1 MGKEQEVESLSIKL
15 NIDTVAVIQ
24 GLTAVNNLFTKIS
37 DNAYTT
43 TVQVNRMLAALG
55 QLSGVHADTNGV
67 DLNGTPYRRATAE
80 PTPPNDAGTTPP
92 PPPPPQPT
100 PRPTVAPA
108 PAPILPRTAPRTNAH
123 RLDYTTRKWVNRI
136 KRLVMPLITV
146 FGARALWKGFNEGVK
161 MIDTYRKQIGMNTAE
176 LDKWAK
182 ANQYAGGSQKAF
194 LDTMA
199 KFVKETGK
207 SGDEF
212 IEMMLHLNEMSKKE
226 QEAFLKTKGYSEEA
240 VAIFKKSD
248 ADIVDILSVT
258 KDMAFTDNDIKTVKG
273 FNEQWQRFKVISQG
287 IGNILIRYIQPA
299 LTAIL
304 RLLNDVGDWAVKHQ
318 GTLKTIATLMAMAF
332 GGAFIRQLKA
342 GTGAGGMF
350 VKVLKALTSGVFGFG
365 KALNG
370 VFAAVFGAIFV
381 KRLKFSAISGGAL
394 VTVFKNLAKGVWAF
408 SKALLKSPITKVVGA
423 LGFLYLIL
431 EDIVGFVQGKNSFIG
446 NMLEKWFGKD
456 VAEEVKASLTEVVD
470 AISDLWTFIKFI
482 FGSMTGKLNGWGIS
496 WKNIGK
502 LIATVVRWIIFIFS
516 LGVATILKILSVL
529 GKAIGKSI
537 GYLVV
542 NIPKWWE
549 TIVNA
554 VKGWWEDL
562 KQGASDIWNGI
573 KDVIS
578 GVIDEIVKI
587 FENMWKSA
595 CEYIDKTIDKL
606 KELNPF
612 QDKMEAFG
620 AWFYDFKN
628 GNPSDKVTG
637 TTRLPISRGVNINS
651 EQKNNITINTNES
664 AKAVKKTVERYSKDL
679 IPSYVPMMN

>member
-240 VAIFKKSD
+240 VALFLKNDNEIIRILKQTKEIAFSD
-248 ADIVDILSVT
+248 DDV
-258 KDMAFTDNDIKTVKG
+258 KTVKA
-273 FNEQWQRFKVISQG
+273 FNEQWERFKVLSQG
-287 IGNILIRYIQPA
+287 IGNIFIRGIQPVF
-299 LTAIL
+299 TAVLKLVNSICDL
-304 RLLNDVGDWAVKHQ
+304 IVRHKTTFKVLLS
-318 GTLKTIATLMAMAF
+318 LLMVAF
-332 GGAFIRQLKA
+332 GGALIRQMRMGA
-342 GTGAGGMF
+342 SAGGLL
-350 VKVLKALTSGVFGFG
+350 VRVLQALTRGVFS
-365 KALNG
+365 
-370 VFAAVFGAIFV
+370 
-381 KRLKFSAISGGAL
+381 FSR
-394 VTVFKNLAKGVWAF
+394 
-408 SKALLKSPITKVVGA
+408 ALLASPLTWWLLA
-423 LGFLYLIL
+423 LGALYLIL
-431 EDIVGFVQGKNSFIG
+431 EDIYYFATDGESVIGDLLNEWLGKENTEAIKKDLAEIVDGIIEFGGVIKEVAKDIFPYFVKLS
-446 NMLEKWFGKD
+446 
-456 VAEEVKASLTEVVD
+456 
-470 AISDLWTFIKFI
+470 KFI
-482 FGSMTGKLNGWGIS
+482 VKLQVTYLKAIFLIISAIIYGIAKIGQ
-496 WKNIGK
+496 WIGK
-502 LIATVVRWIIFIFS
+502 
-516 LGVATILKILSVL
+516 G
-529 GKAIGKSI
+529 IGF
-537 GYLVV
+537 LVV
-542 NIPKWWE
+542 NVPKWLDKVGKFVSDTWE
-549 TIVNA
+549 GI
-554 VKGWWEDL
+554 
-562 KQGASDIWNGI
+562 KQGTVEVWNSI
-573 KDVIS
+573 CEIIS
-578 GVIDEIVKI
+578 GVIDNIIGFFK
-587 FENMWKSA
+587 NMWDKA

-612 QDKMEAFG
+612 QKWAEEKG
-620 AWFYDFKN
+620 GKLYDAIW
-628 GNPSDKVTG
+628 GNPADRVTG
-637 TTRLPISRGVNINS
+637 TTRLPISRGTNINS
-651 EQKNNITINTNES
+651 EQTNNITINTNES
-664 AKAVKKTVERYSKDL
+664 AKAVKNTIERYSKDL
-679 IPSYVPMMN
+679 IPSYVPQMN

>member
-161 MIDTYRKQIGMNTAE
+161 MIDTYRKQIGMSTSE

-240 VAIFKKSD
+240 VALFLKNDNEIIRILKQTKEIAFSD
-248 ADIVDILSVT
+248 DDV
-258 KDMAFTDNDIKTVKG
+258 KTVKA
-273 FNEQWQRFKVISQG
+273 FNEQWERFKVLSQG
-287 IGNILIRYIQPA
+287 IGNIFIRGIQPVF
-299 LTAIL
+299 TAVLKLVNGICDL
-304 RLLNDVGDWAVKHQ
+304 IVRHKTTFKVLLS
-318 GTLKTIATLMAMAF
+318 LLMVAF
-332 GGAFIRQLKA
+332 GGALIRQMRMGA
-342 GTGAGGMF
+342 SAGGLL
-350 VKVLKALTSGVFGFG
+350 VRVLQALTRGVFS
-365 KALNG
+365 
-370 VFAAVFGAIFV
+370 
-381 KRLKFSAISGGAL
+381 FSR
-394 VTVFKNLAKGVWAF
+394 
-408 SKALLKSPITKVVGA
+408 ALLASPLTWWLLA
-423 LGFLYLIL
+423 LGALYLIL
-431 EDIVGFVQGKNSFIG
+431 EDIYYFATGGESVIG
-446 NMLEKWFGKD
+446 DLLNEWFGKENTEEIKKD
-456 VAEEVKASLTEVVD
+456 LAEIVEGIIEFGGIVKKVAKD
-470 AISDLWTFIKFI
+470 IFPYFIKLSKFMVKLQTTYLKAIFFI
-482 FGSMTGKLNGWGIS
+482 ISAIIYGIAKIGQ
-496 WKNIGK
+496 WIGK
-502 LIATVVRWIIFIFS
+502 
-516 LGVATILKILSVL
+516 G
-529 GKAIGKSI
+529 I

-542 NIPKWWE
+542 NVPKWLDKVGQFVSDTWE
-549 TIVNA
+549 GI
-554 VKGWWEDL
+554 
-562 KQGASDIWNGI
+562 KQGTKEAWNSVCDI
-573 KDVIS
+573 IS
-578 GVIDEIVKI
+578 GVIDTIIGFFK
-587 FENMWKSA
+587 NMWNKA
-595 CEYIDKTIDKL
+595 CEYIDKTVDKL

-612 QDKMEAFG
+612 QKWAEEKG
-620 AWFYDFKN
+620 GQLYDAIW
-628 GNPSDKVTG
+628 GNPSDRVTG
-637 TTRLPISRGVNINS
+637 TTRLPTSRGTNINS
-651 EQKNNITINTNES
+651 EQTNNITINTNES
-664 AKAVKKTVERYSKDL
+664 AKAVKNTIERYSKDL
-679 IPSYVPMMN
+679 IPSYVPQMI

>member
-67 DLNGTPYRRATAE
+67 DLNGTPYRRTAE
-80 PTPPNDAGTTPP
+80 STPPNEAGTTPP

-240 VAIFKKSD
+240 VALFLKNDNEIISILKQTKEIAFSD
-248 ADIVDILSVT
+248 DDV
-258 KDMAFTDNDIKTVKG
+258 KTVKA
-273 FNEQWQRFKVISQG
+273 FNEQWERFKVLSQG
-287 IGNILIRYIQPA
+287 IGNIFIRGIQPVF
-299 LTAIL
+299 TAVLKLVNGICDL
-304 RLLNDVGDWAVKHQ
+304 IVRHKTTFKVLLS
-318 GTLKTIATLMAMAF
+318 LLMVAF
-332 GGAFIRQLKA
+332 GGALIRQMRMGA
-342 GTGAGGMF
+342 SAGGLL
-350 VKVLKALTSGVFGFG
+350 VRVLQALTRGVFS
-365 KALNG
+365 
-370 VFAAVFGAIFV
+370 
-381 KRLKFSAISGGAL
+381 FSR
-394 VTVFKNLAKGVWAF
+394 
-408 SKALLKSPITKVVGA
+408 ALLASPLTWWLLA
-423 LGFLYLIL
+423 LGALYLIL
-431 EDIVGFVQGKNSFIG
+431 EDIYYFATGGESVIG
-446 NMLEKWFGKD
+446 DLLNEWFGKENTEEIKKD
-456 VAEEVKASLTEVVD
+456 LAEIVEGIIEFGGIVKKVAKD
-470 AISDLWTFIKFI
+470 IFPYFIKLSKFMVKLQTTYLKAIFFI
-482 FGSMTGKLNGWGIS
+482 ISAIIYGIAKLGQW
-496 WKNIGK
+496 IGK
-502 LIATVVRWIIFIFS
+502 
-516 LGVATILKILSVL
+516 G
-529 GKAIGKSI
+529 I

-542 NIPKWWE
+542 NVPKWLDKVGQFVSDTWE
-549 TIVNA
+549 GI
-554 VKGWWEDL
+554 
-562 KQGASDIWNGI
+562 KQGTKEVWNSI
-573 KDVIS
+573 CEIIS
-578 GVIDEIVKI
+578 GAIDGIIGFFK
-587 FENMWKSA
+587 NMWNKA

-620 AWFYDFKN
+620 ARVFDRFN
-628 GNPSDKVTG
+628 GNPSDKLIG
-637 TTRLPISRGVNINS
+637 TTRLPTSRGTNIKS
-651 EQKNNITINTNES
+651 KQTNNITINTNES

-679 IPSYVPMMN
+679 IPSYVPQMI

>member
-67 DLNGTPYRRATAE
+67 DLNGTPYRRTAE
-80 PTPPNDAGTTPP
+80 STPPNDAGTTPP

-146 FGARALWKGFNEGVK
+146 FGARALWKGFNEGVR

-240 VAIFKKSD
+240 VALFLKNDNEIISILKQTKEIAFSD
-248 ADIVDILSVT
+248 DDV
-258 KDMAFTDNDIKTVKG
+258 KTVKA
-273 FNEQWQRFKVISQG
+273 FNEQWERFKVLSQG
-287 IGNILIRYIQPA
+287 IGNIFIRGIQPVF
-299 LTAIL
+299 TAVLKLVNGICDL
-304 RLLNDVGDWAVKHQ
+304 IVRHKTTFKVLLS
-318 GTLKTIATLMAMAF
+318 LLMVAF
-332 GGAFIRQLKA
+332 GGALIRQMRMGA
-342 GTGAGGMF
+342 SAGGLL
-350 VKVLKALTSGVFGFG
+350 VRVLQALTRGVFS
-365 KALNG
+365 
-370 VFAAVFGAIFV
+370 
-381 KRLKFSAISGGAL
+381 FSR
-394 VTVFKNLAKGVWAF
+394 
-408 SKALLKSPITKVVGA
+408 ALLASPLTWWLLA
-423 LGFLYLIL
+423 LGALYLIL
-431 EDIVGFVQGKNSFIG
+431 EDIYYFATGGESVIG
-446 NMLEKWFGKD
+446 DLLNEWFGKENTEEIKKD
-456 VAEEVKASLTEVVD
+456 LAEIVEGIIEFGGIVKEVAKDIFPYFVKLSKFMVKLQTTYLK
-470 AISDLWTFIKFI
+470 AIFFII
-482 FGSMTGKLNGWGIS
+482 SAIIYGIAKIGQ
-496 WKNIGK
+496 WIGK
-502 LIATVVRWIIFIFS
+502 
-516 LGVATILKILSVL
+516 G
-529 GKAIGKSI
+529 I

-542 NIPKWWE
+542 NVPKWLDKVGQFVSDTWE
-549 TIVNA
+549 
-554 VKGWWEDL
+554 
-562 KQGASDIWNGI
+562 GI
-573 KDVIS
+573 KKGTEEAWNSVCDIIS
-578 GVIDEIVKI
+578 GVIDNIIGFFK
-587 FENMWKSA
+587 NMWDKA
-595 CEYIDKTIDKL
+595 CEYIDKTVDKL

-612 QDKMEAFG
+612 RDKSEAFG
-620 AWFYDFKN
+620 AWWYDFKN
-628 GNPSDKVTG
+628 GNPADKVIG
-637 TTRLPISRGVNINS
+637 TTRLPTSRSTNIKS
-651 EQKNNITINTNES
+651 KQTNNITINTNES
-664 AKAVKKTVERYSKDL
+664 AKAVKSSVERYSKDL
-679 IPSYVPMMN
+679 IPSYVPQMI

>member
-92 PPPPPQPT
+92 PPPPPPQPT
-100 PRPTVAPA
+100 PRPTVA

-146 FGARALWKGFNEGVK
+146 FGARALWKGFNEGVR

-240 VAIFKKSD
+240 VALFLKNDNEIISILKQTKEIAFSD
-248 ADIVDILSVT
+248 DDV
-258 KDMAFTDNDIKTVKG
+258 KTVKA
-273 FNEQWQRFKVISQG
+273 FNEQWERFKVLSQG
-287 IGNILIRYIQPA
+287 IGNIFIRGIQPVF
-299 LTAIL
+299 TAVLKLVNGICDL
-304 RLLNDVGDWAVKHQ
+304 IVRHKTTFKVLLS
-318 GTLKTIATLMAMAF
+318 LLMVAF
-332 GGAFIRQLKA
+332 GGALIRQMRMGA
-342 GTGAGGMF
+342 SAGGLL
-350 VKVLKALTSGVFGFG
+350 VRVLQALTRGVFS
-365 KALNG
+365 
-370 VFAAVFGAIFV
+370 
-381 KRLKFSAISGGAL
+381 FSR
-394 VTVFKNLAKGVWAF
+394 
-408 SKALLKSPITKVVGA
+408 ALLASPLTWWLLA
-423 LGFLYLIL
+423 LGALYLIL
-431 EDIVGFVQGKNSFIG
+431 EDIYYFATGGESVIG
-446 NMLEKWFGKD
+446 DLLNEWFGKENTEEIKKD
-456 VAEEVKASLTEVVD
+456 LAEIVEGIIEFGGIVKKVAKD
-470 AISDLWTFIKFI
+470 IFPYFIKLSKFMVKLQTTYLKAIFFI
-482 FGSMTGKLNGWGIS
+482 ISAIIYGIAKIGQ
-496 WKNIGK
+496 WIGK
-502 LIATVVRWIIFIFS
+502 
-516 LGVATILKILSVL
+516 G
-529 GKAIGKSI
+529 I

-542 NIPKWWE
+542 NVPKWLDKVGQFVSDTWE
-549 TIVNA
+549 
-554 VKGWWEDL
+554 
-562 KQGASDIWNGI
+562 GI
-573 KDVIS
+573 KKGTEEAWNSVCDIIS
-578 GVIDEIVKI
+578 GVIDNIIGFFK
-587 FENMWKSA
+587 NMWDKA
-595 CEYIDKTIDKL
+595 CEYIDKTVDKL

-612 QDKMEAFG
+612 QDKSEAFG
-620 AWFYDFKN
+620 SWVFDRFN
-628 GNPSDKVTG
+628 GNPADKVIG
-637 TTRLPISRGVNINS
+637 TTRLPTSRSTNIKS
-651 EQKNNITINTNES
+651 KQTNNITINTNES
-664 AKAVKKTVERYSKDL
+664 AKAVKSSVERYSKDL
-679 IPSYVPMMN
+679 IPSYVPQMI

>member
-80 PTPPNDAGTTPP
+80 PTPPNDADTTP

-161 MIDTYRKQIGMNTAE
+161 MIDTYRKQIGMSTAE

-240 VAIFKKSD
+240 VALFLKND
-248 ADIVDILSVT
+248 ADIIRILKQT
-258 KDMAFTDNDIKTVKG
+258 KEIAFSDDDVKTVKA
-273 FNEQWQRFKVISQG
+273 FNEQWERFKVLSQG
-287 IGNILIRYIQPA
+287 IGNIFIRAIQPVFTSV
-299 LTAIL
+299 LKLVNGICDLIVRHKTTFKV
-304 RLLNDVGDWAVKHQ
+304 LLS
-318 GTLKTIATLMAMAF
+318 LLMVAF
-332 GGAFIRQLKA
+332 GGALIRQMRMGA
-342 GTGAGGMF
+342 NAGGLL
-350 VKVLKALTSGVFGFG
+350 VRVLQALTRGVFS
-365 KALNG
+365 
-370 VFAAVFGAIFV
+370 
-381 KRLKFSAISGGAL
+381 FSR
-394 VTVFKNLAKGVWAF
+394 
-408 SKALLKSPITKVVGA
+408 ALLASPLTWWLLA
-423 LGFLYLIL
+423 LGALYLIL
-431 EDIVGFVQGKNSFIG
+431 EDIYYFATDGESVIG
-446 NMLEKWFGKD
+446 DLLNEWFGKENTEEIKKD
-456 VAEEVKASLTEVVD
+456 LAEIVEGIIEFGGIVKEVAKDIFPYFVKLSKFMVKLQTTYLK
-470 AISDLWTFIKFI
+470 AIFLIISAII
-482 FGSMTGKLNGWGIS
+482 YGIAKIGR
-496 WKNIGK
+496 WIGK
-502 LIATVVRWIIFIFS
+502 
-516 LGVATILKILSVL
+516 G
-529 GKAIGKSI
+529 I

-542 NIPKWWE
+542 NVPKWLDKVGKFVSDTWE
-549 TIVNA
+549 GIKKCTEEV
-554 VKGWWEDL
+554 
-562 KQGASDIWNGI
+562 WNGI
-573 KDVIS
+573 KNFIGS
-578 GVIDEIVKI
+578 TIDGIIGFFK
-587 FENMWKSA
+587 NMWKTA
-595 CEYIDKTIDKL
+595 CDYVNKTIDKL
-606 KELNPF
+606 QELNPF
-612 QDKMEAFG
+612 QEKSEAFG
-620 AWFYDFKN
+620 AWWHDFKN
-628 GNPSDKVTG
+628 GNPADKLIG
-637 TTRLPISRGVNINS
+637 TTRLPTGRGTNIHS
-651 EQKNNITINTNES
+651 EQKINLTINTNES
-664 AKAVKKTVERYSKDL
+664 AKAVKNTIERYSKDL
-679 IPSYVPMMN
+679 IPSYVPQMN

>member
-240 VAIFKKSD
+240 VALFLKNDNEIIRILKQTKEIAFSD
-248 ADIVDILSVT
+248 DDV
-258 KDMAFTDNDIKTVKG
+258 KTVKA
-273 FNEQWQRFKVISQG
+273 FNEQWERFKVLSQG
-287 IGNILIRYIQPA
+287 IGNIFIRGIQPVF
-299 LTAIL
+299 TAVLKLVNGICDL
-304 RLLNDVGDWAVKHQ
+304 IVRHKTTFKVLLS
-318 GTLKTIATLMAMAF
+318 LLMVAF
-332 GGAFIRQLKA
+332 GGALIRQMRMGA
-342 GTGAGGMF
+342 SAGGLL
-350 VKVLKALTSGVFGFG
+350 VRVLQALTRGVFS
-365 KALNG
+365 
-370 VFAAVFGAIFV
+370 
-381 KRLKFSAISGGAL
+381 FSR
-394 VTVFKNLAKGVWAF
+394 
-408 SKALLKSPITKVVGA
+408 ALLASPLTWWLLA
-423 LGFLYLIL
+423 LGALYLIL
-431 EDIVGFVQGKNSFIG
+431 EDIYYFATDGESVIG
-446 NMLEKWFGKD
+446 DLLNEWFGKENTEEIKKD
-456 VAEEVKASLTEVVD
+456 LAEIVDGIIEFGGIVKEVAKDIFPYFVKLS
-470 AISDLWTFIKFI
+470 KFI
-482 FGSMTGKLNGWGIS
+482 LKLQTTYLKAIFFIISAIIYGIAKIGQ
-496 WKNIGK
+496 WIGK
-502 LIATVVRWIIFIFS
+502 
-516 LGVATILKILSVL
+516 G
-529 GKAIGKSI
+529 I

-542 NIPKWWE
+542 NVPKWLDKVGQFVSDTWE
-549 TIVNA
+549 GI
-554 VKGWWEDL
+554 
-562 KQGASDIWNGI
+562 KQGTVEVWNSI
-573 KDVIS
+573 CEIIS
-578 GVIDEIVKI
+578 GVIDTIIGFFK
-587 FENMWKSA
+587 NMWDKA

-612 QDKMEAFG
+612 QEKSEAFG
-620 AWFYDFKN
+620 AWVFDRFN
-628 GNPSDKVTG
+628 GNPADKVTG
-637 TTRLPISRGVNINS
+637 TTRLPISRGTNINS
-651 EQKNNITINTNES
+651 EQTNNITINTNES
-664 AKAVKKTVERYSKDL
+664 AKAVKSSVERYSKDL
-679 IPSYVPMMN
+679 IPSYVPQMN

>member
-24 GLTAVNNLFTKIS
+24 GLTTVNNLFTKIS

-80 PTPPNDAGTTPP
+80 PTPPNDAGTPPP

-161 MIDTYRKQIGMNTAE
+161 MIDTYRKQIGMSTAE

-240 VAIFKKSD
+240 VALFMKNDNEIIRILKQTKEIAFSD
-248 ADIVDILSVT
+248 DDV
-258 KDMAFTDNDIKTVKG
+258 KTVKA
-273 FNEQWQRFKVISQG
+273 FNEQWERFKVLSQG
-287 IGNILIRYIQPA
+287 IGNIFIRGIQPVF
-299 LTAIL
+299 TAVLKLVNGICDL
-304 RLLNDVGDWAVKHQ
+304 IVRHKTTFKVLLS
-318 GTLKTIATLMAMAF
+318 LLMVAF
-332 GGAFIRQLKA
+332 GGALIRQMRMGA
-342 GTGAGGMF
+342 SAGGLL
-350 VKVLKALTSGVFGFG
+350 VRVLQALTRGVFS
-365 KALNG
+365 
-370 VFAAVFGAIFV
+370 
-381 KRLKFSAISGGAL
+381 FSR
-394 VTVFKNLAKGVWAF
+394 
-408 SKALLKSPITKVVGA
+408 ALLASPLTWWLLA
-423 LGFLYLIL
+423 LGALYLIL
-431 EDIVGFVQGKNSFIG
+431 EDIYYFATGGESVIG
-446 NMLEKWFGKD
+446 DLLNEWFGKENTEAIKKD
-456 VAEEVKASLTEVVD
+456 LAEIVEGIIEFGGIVKEVAKDIFPYFVKLS
-470 AISDLWTFIKFI
+470 KFI
-482 FGSMTGKLNGWGIS
+482 VKLQVTYLKAIFLIISAIIYGIAKIGQ
-496 WKNIGK
+496 WIGK
-502 LIATVVRWIIFIFS
+502 
-516 LGVATILKILSVL
+516 G
-529 GKAIGKSI
+529 I

-542 NIPKWWE
+542 NVPKWLDKVGKFVSDTWE
-549 TIVNA
+549 GIK
-554 VKGWWEDL
+554 KGTEEV
-562 KQGASDIWNGI
+562 WNGI
-573 KDVIS
+573 KNFIGS
-578 GVIDEIVKI
+578 TIDGIIGFFK
-587 FENMWKSA
+587 NMWKTA
-595 CEYIDKTIDKL
+595 CDYVNKTIDKL
-606 KELNPF
+606 QELNPF
-612 QDKMEAFG
+612 QEKSEAFG
-620 AWFYDFKN
+620 AWWHDFKN
-628 GNPSDKVTG
+628 GNPADKLIG
-637 TTRLPISRGVNINS
+637 TTRLPTSRGTNINS
-651 EQKNNITINTNES
+651 KQTNNITINTNES
-664 AKAVKKTVERYSKDL
+664 GKAVKKTVERYSKDL
-679 IPSYVPMMN
+679 IPSYVPQMN

>member
-92 PPPPPQPT
+92 PPPPPPQPT
-100 PRPTVAPA
+100 PRPTVA

-146 FGARALWKGFNEGVK
+146 FGARALWKGFNEGVR

-240 VAIFKKSD
+240 VALFLKNDNEIIRILKQTKEIAFSD
-248 ADIVDILSVT
+248 DDV
-258 KDMAFTDNDIKTVKG
+258 KTVKA
-273 FNEQWQRFKVISQG
+273 FNEQWERFKVLSQG
-287 IGNILIRYIQPA
+287 IGNIFIRGIQPVF
-299 LTAIL
+299 TAVLKLVNGICDL
-304 RLLNDVGDWAVKHQ
+304 IVRHKTTFKVLLS
-318 GTLKTIATLMAMAF
+318 LLMVAF
-332 GGAFIRQLKA
+332 GGTLIRQIRMGA
-342 GTGAGGMF
+342 SAGGLL
-350 VKVLKALTSGVFGFG
+350 VRVLQALTRGVFS
-365 KALNG
+365 
-370 VFAAVFGAIFV
+370 
-381 KRLKFSAISGGAL
+381 FSR
-394 VTVFKNLAKGVWAF
+394 
-408 SKALLKSPITKVVGA
+408 ALLASPLTWWLLA
-423 LGFLYLIL
+423 LGALYLIL
-431 EDIVGFVQGKNSFIG
+431 EDIYYFATGGESVIG
-446 NMLEKWFGKD
+446 DLLNEWFGKENTEEIKKD
-456 VAEEVKASLTEVVD
+456 LAEIVDGIIEFGGIVKKVAKD
-470 AISDLWTFIKFI
+470 IFPYFIKLSKFI
-482 FGSMTGKLNGWGIS
+482 VKLQTTYLKAIFFIISAIIYGIAKIGQ
-496 WKNIGK
+496 WIGK
-502 LIATVVRWIIFIFS
+502 
-516 LGVATILKILSVL
+516 G
-529 GKAIGKSI
+529 I

-542 NIPKWWE
+542 NVPKWLDKVGQFVSDTWE
-549 TIVNA
+549 GI
-554 VKGWWEDL
+554 
-562 KQGASDIWNGI
+562 KQGTEEVWNSVSEI
-573 KDVIS
+573 IS
-578 GVIDEIVKI
+578 GVIDGIIGFFK
-587 FENMWKSA
+587 NMWDKA
-595 CEYIDKTIDKL
+595 CEYIDKTVDKL

-612 QDKMEAFG
+612 QDKMEEFG
-620 AWFYDFKN
+620 SWYFDWRN
-628 GNPSDKVTG
+628 GNPADKLTG
-637 TTRLPISRGVNINS
+637 TTRLPISRGTNINS
-651 EQKNNITINTNES
+651 EQTNNITINTNES
-664 AKAVKKTVERYSKDL
+664 AKAVKNTVERYSKDL
-679 IPSYVPMMN
+679 IPSYVPQMN

>member
-240 VAIFKKSD
+240 VALFLKNDNEIISILKQTKEIAFSD
-248 ADIVDILSVT
+248 DDV
-258 KDMAFTDNDIKTVKG
+258 KTVKA
-273 FNEQWQRFKVISQG
+273 FNEQWERFKVLSQG
-287 IGNILIRYIQPA
+287 IGNIFIRGIQPVF
-299 LTAIL
+299 TAVLKLVNGICDL
-304 RLLNDVGDWAVKHQ
+304 IVRHKTTFKVLLS
-318 GTLKTIATLMAMAF
+318 LLMVAF
-332 GGAFIRQLKA
+332 GGALIRQMRMGA
-342 GTGAGGMF
+342 SAGGLL
-350 VKVLKALTSGVFGFG
+350 VRVLQALTRGVFS
-365 KALNG
+365 
-370 VFAAVFGAIFV
+370 
-381 KRLKFSAISGGAL
+381 FSR
-394 VTVFKNLAKGVWAF
+394 
-408 SKALLKSPITKVVGA
+408 ALLASPLTWWLLA
-423 LGFLYLIL
+423 LGALYLIL
-431 EDIVGFVQGKNSFIG
+431 EDIYYFATGGESVIG
-446 NMLEKWFGKD
+446 DLLNEWFGKENTEEIKKD
-456 VAEEVKASLTEVVD
+456 LAEIVDGIIEFGGIVKKVAKDIFPYFVKLS
-470 AISDLWTFIKFI
+470 KFI
-482 FGSMTGKLNGWGIS
+482 LKLQTTYLKAIFFIISAIIYGIAKIGQ
-496 WKNIGK
+496 WIGK
-502 LIATVVRWIIFIFS
+502 
-516 LGVATILKILSVL
+516 G
-529 GKAIGKSI
+529 I

-542 NIPKWWE
+542 NVPKWLDKVGKFVSDCWE
-549 TIVNA
+549 GIK
-554 VKGWWEDL
+554 KGTEN
-562 KQGASDIWNGI
+562 IWNGI
-573 KDVIS
+573 KNFIGS
-578 GVIDEIVKI
+578 TIDGIIGFFK
-587 FENMWKSA
+587 NMWKTA
-595 CEYIDKTIDKL
+595 CDYVNKTIDKL
-606 KELNPF
+606 QELNPF
-612 QDKMEAFG
+612 QEKSEAFG
-620 AWFYDFKN
+620 AWWHDFKN
-628 GNPSDKVTG
+628 GNPADKLIG
-637 TTRLPISRGVNINS
+637 TTRLPTGRGTNINS
-651 EQKNNITINTNES
+651 KQTNNITINTNES
-664 AKAVKKTVERYSKDL
+664 GKAVKTTIERYSKDL
-679 IPSYVPMMN
+679 IPSYVPQMN

>member
-92 PPPPPQPT
+92 PPPPPPQPT
-100 PRPTVAPA
+100 PRPTVA

-240 VAIFKKSD
+240 VALFLKNDNEIIQILKQTKEIAFSD
-248 ADIVDILSVT
+248 DDV
-258 KDMAFTDNDIKTVKG
+258 KTVKA
-273 FNEQWQRFKVISQG
+273 FNEQWERFKVLSQG
-287 IGNILIRYIQPA
+287 IGNIFIRGIQPVF
-299 LTAIL
+299 TAVLKLVNGICDL
-304 RLLNDVGDWAVKHQ
+304 IVRHKTTFKVLLS
-318 GTLKTIATLMAMAF
+318 LLMVAF
-332 GGAFIRQLKA
+332 GGALIRQMRMGA
-342 GTGAGGMF
+342 SAGGLL
-350 VKVLKALTSGVFGFG
+350 VRVLQALTRGVFS
-365 KALNG
+365 
-370 VFAAVFGAIFV
+370 
-381 KRLKFSAISGGAL
+381 FSR
-394 VTVFKNLAKGVWAF
+394 
-408 SKALLKSPITKVVGA
+408 ALLASPLTWWLLA
-423 LGFLYLIL
+423 LGALYLIL
-431 EDIVGFVQGKNSFIG
+431 EDIYYFATDGESVIG
-446 NMLEKWFGKD
+446 DLLNEWFGKENTEEIKKD
-456 VAEEVKASLTEVVD
+456 LAEIVEGIIEFGGIVKKVAKD
-470 AISDLWTFIKFI
+470 IFPYFIKLSKFMVKLQTTYLKAIFFI
-482 FGSMTGKLNGWGIS
+482 ISAIIYGIAKIGQ
-496 WKNIGK
+496 WIGK
-502 LIATVVRWIIFIFS
+502 
-516 LGVATILKILSVL
+516 G
-529 GKAIGKSI
+529 I

-542 NIPKWWE
+542 NVPKWLDKVGQFVSDTWE
-549 TIVNA
+549 GI
-554 VKGWWEDL
+554 
-562 KQGASDIWNGI
+562 KQGTVEVWNSI
-573 KDVIS
+573 CEIIS
-578 GVIDEIVKI
+578 GAIDGIIGFFK
-587 FENMWKSA
+587 NMWDKA

-612 QDKMEAFG
+612 QDKMEEFG
-620 AWFYDFKN
+620 SWYFDWRN
-628 GNPSDKVTG
+628 GNPADKLTG
-637 TTRLPISRGVNINS
+637 TTRLPINRSTNIKS
-651 EQKNNITINTNES
+651 KQTNNITINTNES
-664 AKAVKKTVERYSKDL
+664 AKAAKSAVERYSKDL
-679 IPSYVPMMN
+679 IPSYVPQMI

>member
-24 GLTAVNNLFTKIS
+24 GLTAVNNLFTKIA

-146 FGARALWKGFNEGVK
+146 FGARALWKGFNEGVR

-240 VAIFKKSD
+240 VALFLKNDNEIIRILKQTKEIAFSD
-248 ADIVDILSVT
+248 DDV
-258 KDMAFTDNDIKTVKG
+258 KTVKA
-273 FNEQWQRFKVISQG
+273 FNEQWERFKVLSQG
-287 IGNILIRYIQPA
+287 IGNIFIRGIQPVF
-299 LTAIL
+299 TAVLKLVNGICDL
-304 RLLNDVGDWAVKHQ
+304 IVRHKTTFKVLLS
-318 GTLKTIATLMAMAF
+318 LLMVAF
-332 GGAFIRQLKA
+332 GGALIRQMRMGA
-342 GTGAGGMF
+342 SAGGLL
-350 VKVLKALTSGVFGFG
+350 VRVLQALTRGVFS
-365 KALNG
+365 
-370 VFAAVFGAIFV
+370 
-381 KRLKFSAISGGAL
+381 FSR
-394 VTVFKNLAKGVWAF
+394 
-408 SKALLKSPITKVVGA
+408 ALLASPLTWWLLA
-423 LGFLYLIL
+423 LGALYLIL
-431 EDIVGFVQGKNSFIG
+431 EDIYYFATDGESVIG
-446 NMLEKWFGKD
+446 DLLNEWFGKENTEEIKKD
-456 VAEEVKASLTEVVD
+456 LAEIVEGIIEFGGIVKKVAKD
-470 AISDLWTFIKFI
+470 IFPYFIKLSKFI
-482 FGSMTGKLNGWGIS
+482 VKLQVTYLKAIFLIISAIIYGIAKIGQ
-496 WKNIGK
+496 WIGK
-502 LIATVVRWIIFIFS
+502 
-516 LGVATILKILSVL
+516 G
-529 GKAIGKSI
+529 I

-542 NIPKWWE
+542 NVPKWLDKVGQFVSDTWE
-549 TIVNA
+549 GI
-554 VKGWWEDL
+554 
-562 KQGASDIWNGI
+562 KQGTAEVWNSI
-573 KDVIS
+573 CEIIS
-578 GVIDEIVKI
+578 GVIDSIIGFFK
-587 FENMWKSA
+587 NMWDKA

-612 QDKMEAFG
+612 QDKMEEFG
-620 AWFYDFKN
+620 SWYFDWRN
-628 GNPSDKVTG
+628 GNPADKLTG
-637 TTRLPISRGVNINS
+637 TTRLPTSRGTNINS
-651 EQKNNITINTNES
+651 EQTNNITINTNES
-664 AKAVKKTVERYSKDL
+664 AKAVKTTVERYSKDL
-679 IPSYVPMMN
+679 IPSYVPQMN

>member
-240 VAIFKKSD
+240 VALFLKNDNEIIRILKQTKEIAFSD
-248 ADIVDILSVT
+248 DDV
-258 KDMAFTDNDIKTVKG
+258 KTVKA
-273 FNEQWQRFKVISQG
+273 FNEQWERFKVLSQG
-287 IGNILIRYIQPA
+287 IGNIFIRGIQPVF
-299 LTAIL
+299 TAVLKLVNGICDL
-304 RLLNDVGDWAVKHQ
+304 IVRHKTTFKVLLS
-318 GTLKTIATLMAMAF
+318 LLMVAF
-332 GGAFIRQLKA
+332 GGALIRQMRMGA
-342 GTGAGGMF
+342 NAGGLL
-350 VKVLKALTSGVFGFG
+350 VRVLQALTRGVFS
-365 KALNG
+365 
-370 VFAAVFGAIFV
+370 
-381 KRLKFSAISGGAL
+381 FSR
-394 VTVFKNLAKGVWAF
+394 
-408 SKALLKSPITKVVGA
+408 ALLASPLTWWLLA
-423 LGFLYLIL
+423 LGALYLIL
-431 EDIVGFVQGKNSFIG
+431 EDIYYFATGGESVIG
-446 NMLEKWFGKD
+446 DLLNEWFGKENTEEIKKD
-456 VAEEVKASLTEVVD
+456 LAEIVEGIIEFGGIVKEVAKDIFPYFVKLS
-470 AISDLWTFIKFI
+470 KFI
-482 FGSMTGKLNGWGIS
+482 LKLQTTYLKAIFFIISAIIYGIAKIGQ
-496 WKNIGK
+496 WIGK
-502 LIATVVRWIIFIFS
+502 
-516 LGVATILKILSVL
+516 G
-529 GKAIGKSI
+529 IGF
-537 GYLVV
+537 LVV
-542 NIPKWWE
+542 NVPKWLDKVSQFVSDKWE
-549 TIVNA
+549 GI
-554 VKGWWEDL
+554 
-562 KQGASDIWNGI
+562 KQGTAEVWNSI
-573 KDVIS
+573 CEIIS
-578 GVIDEIVKI
+578 GVIDTIISFFK
-587 FENMWKSA
+587 NMWDKA
-595 CEYIDKTIDKL
+595 CEYIDKTVDKL

-628 GNPSDKVTG
+628 GNPADNLTG
-637 TTRLPISRGVNINS
+637 ITRLPISRGTNINS
-651 EQKNNITINTNES
+651 EQTNNITINTNES
-664 AKAVKKTVERYSKDL
+664 AKAVKNTIERYSKDL
-679 IPSYVPMMN
+679 IPSYVPQMN

>member
-161 MIDTYRKQIGMNTAE
+161 MIDTYRKQIGMSTSE

-240 VAIFKKSD
+240 VALFLKNDNEIIRILKQTKEIAFSD
-248 ADIVDILSVT
+248 DDV
-258 KDMAFTDNDIKTVKG
+258 KTVKA
-273 FNEQWQRFKVISQG
+273 FNEQWERFKVLSQG
-287 IGNILIRYIQPA
+287 IGNIFIRGIQPVF
-299 LTAIL
+299 TAVLKLVNGICDL
-304 RLLNDVGDWAVKHQ
+304 IVRHKTTFKVLLS
-318 GTLKTIATLMAMAF
+318 LLMVAF
-332 GGAFIRQLKA
+332 GGALIRQMRMGA
-342 GTGAGGMF
+342 SAGGLL
-350 VKVLKALTSGVFGFG
+350 VRVLQALTRGVFS
-365 KALNG
+365 
-370 VFAAVFGAIFV
+370 
-381 KRLKFSAISGGAL
+381 FSR
-394 VTVFKNLAKGVWAF
+394 
-408 SKALLKSPITKVVGA
+408 ALLASPLTWWLLA
-423 LGFLYLIL
+423 LGALYLIL
-431 EDIVGFVQGKNSFIG
+431 EDIYYFATGGESVIG
-446 NMLEKWFGKD
+446 DLLNEWFGKENTEEIKKD
-456 VAEEVKASLTEVVD
+456 LAEIVEGIIEFGGIVKKVAKD
-470 AISDLWTFIKFI
+470 IFPYFIKLSKFMVKLQTTYLKAIFFI
-482 FGSMTGKLNGWGIS
+482 ISAIIYGIAKIGQ
-496 WKNIGK
+496 WIGK
-502 LIATVVRWIIFIFS
+502 
-516 LGVATILKILSVL
+516 G
-529 GKAIGKSI
+529 I

-542 NIPKWWE
+542 NVPKWLDKVGQFVSDTWE
-549 TIVNA
+549 GI
-554 VKGWWEDL
+554 
-562 KQGASDIWNGI
+562 KQGTKEVWNSI
-573 KDVIS
+573 CEIIS
-578 GVIDEIVKI
+578 GAIDGIIGFFK
-587 FENMWKSA
+587 NMWNKA
-595 CEYIDKTIDKL
+595 CEYIDKTVDKL

-620 AWFYDFKN
+620 ARVFDRFN
-628 GNPSDKVTG
+628 GNPSDKLIG
-637 TTRLPISRGVNINS
+637 TTRLPTSRGTNINS
-651 EQKNNITINTNES
+651 EQTNNITINTNES
-664 AKAVKKTVERYSKDL
+664 AKAVKSSVERYSKDL
-679 IPSYVPMMN
+679 IPSYVPQMI

>member
-240 VAIFKKSD
+240 VALFLKNDNEIIRILKQTKEIAFSD
-248 ADIVDILSVT
+248 DDV
-258 KDMAFTDNDIKTVKG
+258 KTVKA
-273 FNEQWQRFKVISQG
+273 FNEQWERFKVLSQG
-287 IGNILIRYIQPA
+287 IGNIFIRGIQPVF
-299 LTAIL
+299 TAVLKLVNGICDL
-304 RLLNDVGDWAVKHQ
+304 IVRHKTTFKVLLS
-318 GTLKTIATLMAMAF
+318 LLMVAF
-332 GGAFIRQLKA
+332 GGALIRQMRMGA
-342 GTGAGGMF
+342 SAGGLL
-350 VKVLKALTSGVFGFG
+350 VRVLQALTRGVFS
-365 KALNG
+365 
-370 VFAAVFGAIFV
+370 
-381 KRLKFSAISGGAL
+381 FSR
-394 VTVFKNLAKGVWAF
+394 
-408 SKALLKSPITKVVGA
+408 ALLASPLTWWLLA
-423 LGFLYLIL
+423 LGALYLIL
-431 EDIVGFVQGKNSFIG
+431 EDIYYFATGGESVIG
-446 NMLEKWFGKD
+446 DLLNEWFGKENTEEIKKD
-456 VAEEVKASLTEVVD
+456 LAEIVEGIIEFGGIVKEVAKDIFPYFVKLS
-470 AISDLWTFIKFI
+470 KFI
-482 FGSMTGKLNGWGIS
+482 VKLQTTYLKAIFFIISAIIYGIAKIGQ
-496 WKNIGK
+496 WIGK
-502 LIATVVRWIIFIFS
+502 
-516 LGVATILKILSVL
+516 G
-529 GKAIGKSI
+529 I

-542 NIPKWWE
+542 NVPKWLDKVGQFVSDTWE
-549 TIVNA
+549 GI
-554 VKGWWEDL
+554 
-562 KQGASDIWNGI
+562 KQGTKEVWNSI
-573 KDVIS
+573 CEIIS
-578 GVIDEIVKI
+578 GVIDTIIGFFK
-587 FENMWKSA
+587 NMWDKA
-595 CEYIDKTIDKL
+595 CEYIDKTVDKL

-612 QDKMEAFG
+612 QEKSEAFG
-620 AWFYDFKN
+620 SWVFDRFN
-628 GNPSDKVTG
+628 GNPSDKLTG
-637 TTRLPISRGVNINS
+637 TTRLPISRGTNINS
-651 EQKNNITINTNES
+651 EQTNNITINTNES
-664 AKAVKKTVERYSKDL
+664 AKAVKNTVERYSKDL
-679 IPSYVPMMN
+679 IPSYVPQMN

>member
-92 PPPPPQPT
+92 PPPPPPQPT
-100 PRPTVAPA
+100 PRPTVA

-146 FGARALWKGFNEGVK
+146 FGARALWKGFNEGVR

-240 VAIFKKSD
+240 VALFLKNDNEIISILKQTKEIAFSD
-248 ADIVDILSVT
+248 DDV
-258 KDMAFTDNDIKTVKG
+258 KTVKA
-273 FNEQWQRFKVISQG
+273 FNEQWERFKVLSQG
-287 IGNILIRYIQPA
+287 IGNIFIRGIQPVF
-299 LTAIL
+299 TAVLKLVNGICDL
-304 RLLNDVGDWAVKHQ
+304 IVRHKTTFKVLLS
-318 GTLKTIATLMAMAF
+318 LLMVAF
-332 GGAFIRQLKA
+332 GGALIRQMRMGA
-342 GTGAGGMF
+342 SAGGLL
-350 VKVLKALTSGVFGFG
+350 VRVLQALTRGVFS
-365 KALNG
+365 
-370 VFAAVFGAIFV
+370 
-381 KRLKFSAISGGAL
+381 FSR
-394 VTVFKNLAKGVWAF
+394 
-408 SKALLKSPITKVVGA
+408 ALLASPLTWWLLA
-423 LGFLYLIL
+423 LGALYLIL
-431 EDIVGFVQGKNSFIG
+431 EDIYYFATGGESVIG
-446 NMLEKWFGKD
+446 DLLNEWFGKENTEAIKKD
-456 VAEEVKASLTEVVD
+456 LAEIVDGIIEFGGIVKKVAKD
-470 AISDLWTFIKFI
+470 IFPYFIKLSKFMVKLQTTYLKAIFFI
-482 FGSMTGKLNGWGIS
+482 ISAIIYGIAKIGQ
-496 WKNIGK
+496 WIGK
-502 LIATVVRWIIFIFS
+502 
-516 LGVATILKILSVL
+516 G
-529 GKAIGKSI
+529 I

-542 NIPKWWE
+542 NVPKWLDKVGQFVSDTWE
-549 TIVNA
+549 
-554 VKGWWEDL
+554 
-562 KQGASDIWNGI
+562 GI
-573 KDVIS
+573 KKGTEEAWNSVCDIIS
-578 GVIDEIVKI
+578 GVIDNIIGFFK
-587 FENMWKSA
+587 NMWDKA
-595 CEYIDKTIDKL
+595 CEYIDKTVDKL

-612 QDKMEAFG
+612 QDKSEAFG
-620 AWFYDFKN
+620 SWVFDRFN
-628 GNPSDKVTG
+628 GNPADKVIG
-637 TTRLPISRGVNINS
+637 TTRLPTSRSTNIKS
-651 EQKNNITINTNES
+651 KQTNNITINTNES
-664 AKAVKKTVERYSKDL
+664 AKAVKSSVERYSKDL
-679 IPSYVPMMN
+679 IPSYVPQMI

>member
-108 PAPILPRTAPRTNAH
+108 PAPILPRTSPRTNAH

-240 VAIFKKSD
+240 VALFLKNDNEIIRILKQTKEIAFSD
-248 ADIVDILSVT
+248 DDV
-258 KDMAFTDNDIKTVKG
+258 KTVKA
-273 FNEQWQRFKVISQG
+273 FNEQWERFKVLSQG
-287 IGNILIRYIQPA
+287 IGNIFIRGIQPVFTAVLKLVNGICDLIVRHKTTFKVLLSLLMVAFGTTLIRQMRMGASAGGLLVRVLQA
-299 LTAIL
+299 LT
-304 RLLNDVGDWAVKHQ
+304 R
-318 GTLKTIATLMAMAF
+318 
-332 GGAFIRQLKA
+332 
-342 GTGAGGMF
+342 
-350 VKVLKALTSGVFGFG
+350 GVFS
-365 KALNG
+365 
-370 VFAAVFGAIFV
+370 
-381 KRLKFSAISGGAL
+381 FSR
-394 VTVFKNLAKGVWAF
+394 
-408 SKALLKSPITKVVGA
+408 ALLASPLTWWLLA
-423 LGFLYLIL
+423 LGALYLIL
-431 EDIVGFVQGKNSFIG
+431 EDIYYFATGGESAIG
-446 NMLEKWFGKD
+446 DLLNEWFGKENTEEIRKD
-456 VAEEVKASLTEVVD
+456 LAEIVDGIIEFGGVVKEVAKDIFPYFVKLS
-470 AISDLWTFIKFI
+470 KFI
-482 FGSMTGKLNGWGIS
+482 VKLQVTYLKAIFLIISAIIYGIAKLGQ
-496 WKNIGK
+496 WIGK
-502 LIATVVRWIIFIFS
+502 
-516 LGVATILKILSVL
+516 G
-529 GKAIGKSI
+529 I

-542 NIPKWWE
+542 NVPKWLDKVGQFVSATWE
-549 TIVNA
+549 GI
-554 VKGWWEDL
+554 
-562 KQGASDIWNGI
+562 KQGTVEVWNSI
-573 KDVIS
+573 CEIIS
-578 GVIDEIVKI
+578 GVIDNIIGFFK
-587 FENMWKSA
+587 NMWDKA

-612 QDKMEAFG
+612 QKWAEEKG
-620 AWFYDFKN
+620 GKLYDAIW
-628 GNPSDKVTG
+628 GNPADKVTG
-637 TTRLPISRGVNINS
+637 TTRLPISRGTNINS
-651 EQKNNITINTNES
+651 EQTNNITINTNES
-664 AKAVKKTVERYSKDL
+664 AKAVKNTIERYSKDL
-679 IPSYVPMMN
+679 IPSYVPQMN

>member
-240 VAIFKKSD
+240 VALFLKNDNEIIRILKQTKEIAFSD
-248 ADIVDILSVT
+248 DDV
-258 KDMAFTDNDIKTVKG
+258 KTVKA
-273 FNEQWQRFKVISQG
+273 FNEQWERFKVLSQG
-287 IGNILIRYIQPA
+287 IGNIFIRGIQPVF
-299 LTAIL
+299 TAVLKLVNGICDL
-304 RLLNDVGDWAVKHQ
+304 IVRHKTTFKVLLS
-318 GTLKTIATLMAMAF
+318 LLMVAF
-332 GGAFIRQLKA
+332 GGALIRQMRMGA
-342 GTGAGGMF
+342 SAGGLL
-350 VKVLKALTSGVFGFG
+350 VRVLQALTRGVFS
-365 KALNG
+365 
-370 VFAAVFGAIFV
+370 
-381 KRLKFSAISGGAL
+381 FSR
-394 VTVFKNLAKGVWAF
+394 
-408 SKALLKSPITKVVGA
+408 ALLASPLTWWLLA
-423 LGFLYLIL
+423 LGALYLIL
-431 EDIVGFVQGKNSFIG
+431 EDIYYFATDGESAIG
-446 NMLEKWFGKD
+446 DLLNEWFGKENTEAIKKD
-456 VAEEVKASLTEVVD
+456 LAEIVDGIIEFGGVIKEVAKDIFPYFVKLS
-470 AISDLWTFIKFI
+470 KFI
-482 FGSMTGKLNGWGIS
+482 VKLQVTYLKAIFLIISAIIYGIAKIGQ
-496 WKNIGK
+496 WIGK
-502 LIATVVRWIIFIFS
+502 
-516 LGVATILKILSVL
+516 G
-529 GKAIGKSI
+529 IGF
-537 GYLVV
+537 LVV
-542 NIPKWWE
+542 NVPKWLDKVGKFVSDTWE
-549 TIVNA
+549 GI
-554 VKGWWEDL
+554 
-562 KQGASDIWNGI
+562 KQGTVEVWNSI
-573 KDVIS
+573 CEIIS
-578 GVIDEIVKI
+578 GVIDNIIGFFK
-587 FENMWKSA
+587 NMWDKA

-612 QDKMEAFG
+612 QKWAEEKG
-620 AWFYDFKN
+620 GKLYDAIW
-628 GNPSDKVTG
+628 GNPADKVTG
-637 TTRLPISRGVNINS
+637 TTRLPISRGTNINS
-651 EQKNNITINTNES
+651 EQTNNITINTNES
-664 AKAVKKTVERYSKDL
+664 AKAVKNTIERYSKDL
-679 IPSYVPMMN
+679 IPSYVPQMN

>member
-67 DLNGTPYRRATAE
+67 DLNGTPYRRTAE
-80 PTPPNDAGTTPP
+80 STPPNDAGTTPP

-100 PRPTVAPA
+100 PRPAVTPT

-240 VAIFKKSD
+240 VALFLKNDNEIISILKQTKEIAFSD
-248 ADIVDILSVT
+248 DDV
-258 KDMAFTDNDIKTVKG
+258 KTVKA
-273 FNEQWQRFKVISQG
+273 FNEQWERFKVLSQG
-287 IGNILIRYIQPA
+287 IGNIFIRGIQPVF
-299 LTAIL
+299 TAVLKLVNGICDL
-304 RLLNDVGDWAVKHQ
+304 IVRHKTTFKVLLS
-318 GTLKTIATLMAMAF
+318 LLMVAF
-332 GGAFIRQLKA
+332 GGALIRQMRMGA
-342 GTGAGGMF
+342 SAGGLL
-350 VKVLKALTSGVFGFG
+350 VRVLQALTRGVFS
-365 KALNG
+365 
-370 VFAAVFGAIFV
+370 
-381 KRLKFSAISGGAL
+381 FSR
-394 VTVFKNLAKGVWAF
+394 
-408 SKALLKSPITKVVGA
+408 ALLASPLTWWLLA
-423 LGFLYLIL
+423 LGALYLIL
-431 EDIVGFVQGKNSFIG
+431 EDIYYFATGGESVIG
-446 NMLEKWFGKD
+446 DLLNEWFGKENTEAIKKD
-456 VAEEVKASLTEVVD
+456 LAEIVDGIIEFGGIVKKVAKDIFPYFVKLS
-470 AISDLWTFIKFI
+470 KFI
-482 FGSMTGKLNGWGIS
+482 VKLQTTYLKAIFFIISAIIYGIAKIGQ
-496 WKNIGK
+496 WIGK
-502 LIATVVRWIIFIFS
+502 
-516 LGVATILKILSVL
+516 G
-529 GKAIGKSI
+529 I

-542 NIPKWWE
+542 NVPKWLDKVGQFVSDTWE
-549 TIVNA
+549 GI
-554 VKGWWEDL
+554 
-562 KQGASDIWNGI
+562 KQGTKEVWNSI
-573 KDVIS
+573 CEIIS
-578 GVIDEIVKI
+578 GVIDTIIGFFK
-587 FENMWKSA
+587 NMWDKA

-620 AWFYDFKN
+620 ARVFDRFN
-628 GNPSDKVTG
+628 GNPADKLIG
-637 TTRLPISRGVNINS
+637 TTKLPTSRGTNIKS
-651 EQKNNITINTNES
+651 KQTNNITINTNES
-664 AKAVKKTVERYSKDL
+664 ATAVKKTVERYSKDL
-679 IPSYVPMMN
+679 IPSYVPQMI

>member
-240 VAIFKKSD
+240 VALFLKNDNEIIRILKQTKEIAFSD
-248 ADIVDILSVT
+248 DDV
-258 KDMAFTDNDIKTVKG
+258 KTVKA
-273 FNEQWQRFKVISQG
+273 FNEQWERFKVLSQG
-287 IGNILIRYIQPA
+287 IGNIFIRGIQPVF
-299 LTAIL
+299 TAVLKLVNGICDL
-304 RLLNDVGDWAVKHQ
+304 IVRHKTTFKVLLS
-318 GTLKTIATLMAMAF
+318 LLMVAF
-332 GGAFIRQLKA
+332 GGALIRQMRMGA
-342 GTGAGGMF
+342 SAGGLL
-350 VKVLKALTSGVFGFG
+350 VRVLQALTRGVFS
-365 KALNG
+365 
-370 VFAAVFGAIFV
+370 
-381 KRLKFSAISGGAL
+381 FSR
-394 VTVFKNLAKGVWAF
+394 
-408 SKALLKSPITKVVGA
+408 ALLASPLTWWLLA
-423 LGFLYLIL
+423 LGALYLIL
-431 EDIVGFVQGKNSFIG
+431 EDIYYFATDGESVIG
-446 NMLEKWFGKD
+446 DLLNEWFGKENTEAIKKD
-456 VAEEVKASLTEVVD
+456 LAEIVDGIIEFGGVIKEVAKDIFPYFVKLS
-470 AISDLWTFIKFI
+470 KFI
-482 FGSMTGKLNGWGIS
+482 VKLQVTYLKAIFLIISAIIYGIAKIGQ
-496 WKNIGK
+496 WIGK
-502 LIATVVRWIIFIFS
+502 
-516 LGVATILKILSVL
+516 G
-529 GKAIGKSI
+529 IGF
-537 GYLVV
+537 LVV
-542 NIPKWWE
+542 NVPKWLDKVGKFVSDTWE
-549 TIVNA
+549 GI
-554 VKGWWEDL
+554 
-562 KQGASDIWNGI
+562 KQGTVEVWNSI
-573 KDVIS
+573 CEIIS
-578 GVIDEIVKI
+578 GVIDNIIGFFK
-587 FENMWKSA
+587 NMWDKA

-612 QDKMEAFG
+612 QKWAEEKG
-620 AWFYDFKN
+620 GKLYDAIW
-628 GNPSDKVTG
+628 GNPADKVTG
-637 TTRLPISRGVNINS
+637 TTRLPISRGTNINS
-651 EQKNNITINTNES
+651 EQTNNITINTNES
-664 AKAVKKTVERYSKDL
+664 AKAVKNTIERYSKDL
-679 IPSYVPMMN
+679 IPSYVPQMN

>member
-92 PPPPPQPT
+92 PPPPPPQPT

-108 PAPILPRTAPRTNAH
+108 PVLPRTAPRTNAH
-123 RLDYTTRKWVNRI
+123 RLDYATRKWVNRI

-240 VAIFKKSD
+240 VALFLKNDNEIISILKQTKEIAFSD
-248 ADIVDILSVT
+248 DDV
-258 KDMAFTDNDIKTVKG
+258 KTVKA
-273 FNEQWQRFKVISQG
+273 FNEQWERFKVLSQG
-287 IGNILIRYIQPA
+287 IGNIFIRGIQPVF
-299 LTAIL
+299 TAVLKLVNGICDL
-304 RLLNDVGDWAVKHQ
+304 IVRHKTTFKVLLS
-318 GTLKTIATLMAMAF
+318 LLMVAF
-332 GGAFIRQLKA
+332 GGALIRQMRMGA
-342 GTGAGGMF
+342 SAGGLL
-350 VKVLKALTSGVFGFG
+350 VRVLQALTRGVFS
-365 KALNG
+365 
-370 VFAAVFGAIFV
+370 
-381 KRLKFSAISGGAL
+381 FSR
-394 VTVFKNLAKGVWAF
+394 
-408 SKALLKSPITKVVGA
+408 ALLASPLTWWLLA
-423 LGFLYLIL
+423 LGALYLIL
-431 EDIVGFVQGKNSFIG
+431 EDIYYFATDGESVIG
-446 NMLEKWFGKD
+446 DLLNEWFGKENTEEIKKD
-456 VAEEVKASLTEVVD
+456 LAEIVEGIIEFGGIVKKVAKD
-470 AISDLWTFIKFI
+470 IFPYFIKLSKFMVKLQTTYLKAIFFI
-482 FGSMTGKLNGWGIS
+482 ISAIIYGIAKIGQ
-496 WKNIGK
+496 WIGK
-502 LIATVVRWIIFIFS
+502 
-516 LGVATILKILSVL
+516 G
-529 GKAIGKSI
+529 I

-542 NIPKWWE
+542 NVPKWLDKVGKFVSDTWE
-549 TIVNA
+549 
-554 VKGWWEDL
+554 
-562 KQGASDIWNGI
+562 GI
-573 KDVIS
+573 KKGTEEVWNSVCDIIS
-578 GVIDEIVKI
+578 GVIDNIIGFFK
-587 FENMWKSA
+587 NMWNKA
-595 CEYIDKTIDKL
+595 CEYIDKTVDKL

-620 AWFYDFKN
+620 AWWYDFKN
-628 GNPSDKVTG
+628 GNPADKVIG
-637 TTRLPISRGVNINS
+637 TTRLPTSRSTNIKTK
-651 EQKNNITINTNES
+651 QTNNITINTNES
-664 AKAVKKTVERYSKDL
+664 AKAAKSAVERYSKDL
-679 IPSYVPMMN
+679 IPSYVPQMI

>member
-67 DLNGTPYRRATAE
+67 DLNGTPYHRATAE

-92 PPPPPQPT
+92 PPPPPPQPT
-100 PRPTVAPA
+100 PRPTVA

-146 FGARALWKGFNEGVK
+146 FGARALWKGFNEGVR

-240 VAIFKKSD
+240 VALFLKNDNEIISILKQTKEIAFSD
-248 ADIVDILSVT
+248 DDV
-258 KDMAFTDNDIKTVKG
+258 KTVKA
-273 FNEQWQRFKVISQG
+273 FNEQWERFKVLSQG
-287 IGNILIRYIQPA
+287 IGNIFIRGIQPVF
-299 LTAIL
+299 TAVLKLVNGICDL
-304 RLLNDVGDWAVKHQ
+304 IVRHKTTFKVLLS
-318 GTLKTIATLMAMAF
+318 LLMVAF
-332 GGAFIRQLKA
+332 GGALIRQMRMGA
-342 GTGAGGMF
+342 SAGGLL
-350 VKVLKALTSGVFGFG
+350 VRVLQALTRGVFS
-365 KALNG
+365 
-370 VFAAVFGAIFV
+370 
-381 KRLKFSAISGGAL
+381 FSR
-394 VTVFKNLAKGVWAF
+394 
-408 SKALLKSPITKVVGA
+408 ALLASPLTWWLLA
-423 LGFLYLIL
+423 LGALYLIL
-431 EDIVGFVQGKNSFIG
+431 EDIYYFATGGESVIG
-446 NMLEKWFGKD
+446 DLLNEWFGKENTEEIKKD
-456 VAEEVKASLTEVVD
+456 LAEIVEGIIEFGGIVKKVAKD
-470 AISDLWTFIKFI
+470 IFPYFIKLSKFMVKLQTTYLKAIFFI
-482 FGSMTGKLNGWGIS
+482 ISAIIYGIAKIGQ
-496 WKNIGK
+496 WIGK
-502 LIATVVRWIIFIFS
+502 
-516 LGVATILKILSVL
+516 G
-529 GKAIGKSI
+529 I

-542 NIPKWWE
+542 NVPKWLDKVGQFVSDTWE
-549 TIVNA
+549 
-554 VKGWWEDL
+554 
-562 KQGASDIWNGI
+562 GI
-573 KDVIS
+573 KKGTEEAWNSVCDIIS
-578 GVIDEIVKI
+578 GVIDNIIGFFK
-587 FENMWKSA
+587 NMWDKA
-595 CEYIDKTIDKL
+595 CEYIDKTVDKL

-612 QDKMEAFG
+612 QDKSEAFG
-620 AWFYDFKN
+620 AWWYDFKN
-628 GNPSDKVTG
+628 GNPADKVIG
-637 TTRLPISRGVNINS
+637 TTRLPTSRSTNIKS
-651 EQKNNITINTNES
+651 KQTNNITINTNES
-664 AKAVKKTVERYSKDL
+664 AKAVKSSVERYSKDL
-679 IPSYVPMMN
+679 IPSYVPQMI

>member
-100 PRPTVAPA
+100 PRPTVA

-240 VAIFKKSD
+240 VALFLKNDNEIIRILKQTKEIAFSD
-248 ADIVDILSVT
+248 DDVKIV
-258 KDMAFTDNDIKTVKG
+258 KA
-273 FNEQWQRFKVISQG
+273 FNEQWERFKVLSQG
-287 IGNILIRYIQPA
+287 IGNIFIRGIQPVFTAVLKLVNGICDLIVRHKTTFKVLLSLLMVAFGTTLIRQMRMGASAGGLLVRVLQA
-299 LTAIL
+299 LT
-304 RLLNDVGDWAVKHQ
+304 R
-318 GTLKTIATLMAMAF
+318 
-332 GGAFIRQLKA
+332 
-342 GTGAGGMF
+342 
-350 VKVLKALTSGVFGFG
+350 GVFS
-365 KALNG
+365 
-370 VFAAVFGAIFV
+370 
-381 KRLKFSAISGGAL
+381 FSR
-394 VTVFKNLAKGVWAF
+394 
-408 SKALLKSPITKVVGA
+408 ALLASPLTWWLLA
-423 LGFLYLIL
+423 LGALYLIFATDG
-431 EDIVGFVQGKNSFIG
+431 ESVIG
-446 NMLEKWFGKD
+446 DLLNEWFGKENTEEIKKD
-456 VAEEVKASLTEVVD
+456 LAEIVEGIIEFGGVVKEVAKDIFPYFVKLS
-470 AISDLWTFIKFI
+470 KFI
-482 FGSMTGKLNGWGIS
+482 VKLQVTYLKAIFLIISAIIYGIAKLGQ
-496 WKNIGK
+496 WIGK
-502 LIATVVRWIIFIFS
+502 
-516 LGVATILKILSVL
+516 G
-529 GKAIGKSI
+529 I

-542 NIPKWWE
+542 NVPKWLDKVGQFVSDTWE
-549 TIVNA
+549 GI
-554 VKGWWEDL
+554 
-562 KQGASDIWNGI
+562 KQGTVEVWNSI
-573 KDVIS
+573 CEIIS
-578 GVIDEIVKI
+578 GVIDNII
-587 FENMWKSA
+587 GFFQNMWDKA
-595 CEYIDKTIDKL
+595 CEYIGKTIDKL

-612 QDKMEAFG
+612 QKWAEEKG
-620 AWFYDFKN
+620 GKLYDAIW

-637 TTRLPISRGVNINS
+637 TTRLPISRGTNINS
-651 EQKNNITINTNES
+651 EQKNIITINTNES
-664 AKAVKKTVERYSKDL
+664 AKAVKNTIERYSKDL
-679 IPSYVPMMN
+679 IPSYVPQMN

>member
-146 FGARALWKGFNEGVK
+146 FGARALWKGFNEGVR

-240 VAIFKKSD
+240 VALFLKNDNEIISILKQTKEIAFSD
-248 ADIVDILSVT
+248 DDV
-258 KDMAFTDNDIKTVKG
+258 KTVKA
-273 FNEQWQRFKVISQG
+273 FNEQWERFKVLSQG
-287 IGNILIRYIQPA
+287 IGNIFIRGIQPVF
-299 LTAIL
+299 TAVLKLVNGICDL
-304 RLLNDVGDWAVKHQ
+304 IVRHKTTFKVLLS
-318 GTLKTIATLMAMAF
+318 LLMVAF
-332 GGAFIRQLKA
+332 GGALIRQMRMGA
-342 GTGAGGMF
+342 SAGGLL
-350 VKVLKALTSGVFGFG
+350 VRVLQALTRGVFS
-365 KALNG
+365 
-370 VFAAVFGAIFV
+370 
-381 KRLKFSAISGGAL
+381 FSR
-394 VTVFKNLAKGVWAF
+394 
-408 SKALLKSPITKVVGA
+408 ALLASPLTWWLLA
-423 LGFLYLIL
+423 LGALYLIL
-431 EDIVGFVQGKNSFIG
+431 EDIYYFATGGESVIG
-446 NMLEKWFGKD
+446 DLLNEWFGKENTEAIKKD
-456 VAEEVKASLTEVVD
+456 LAEIVDGIIEFGGIVKKVAKD
-470 AISDLWTFIKFI
+470 IFPYFIKLSKFMVKLQTTYLKAIFFI
-482 FGSMTGKLNGWGIS
+482 ISAIIYGIAKIGQ
-496 WKNIGK
+496 WIGK
-502 LIATVVRWIIFIFS
+502 
-516 LGVATILKILSVL
+516 G
-529 GKAIGKSI
+529 I

-542 NIPKWWE
+542 NVPKWLDKVGQFVSDTWE
-549 TIVNA
+549 
-554 VKGWWEDL
+554 
-562 KQGASDIWNGI
+562 GI
-573 KDVIS
+573 KKGTEEAWNSVCDIIS
-578 GVIDEIVKI
+578 GVIDNIIGFFK
-587 FENMWKSA
+587 NMWDKA
-595 CEYIDKTIDKL
+595 CEYIDKTVDKL

-612 QDKMEAFG
+612 QDKSEAFG
-620 AWFYDFKN
+620 SWVFDRFN
-628 GNPSDKVTG
+628 GNPADKVIG
-637 TTRLPISRGVNINS
+637 TTRLPTSRSTNIKS
-651 EQKNNITINTNES
+651 KQTNNITINTNES
-664 AKAVKKTVERYSKDL
+664 AKAVKSSVERYSKDL
-679 IPSYVPMMN
+679 IPSYVPQMI

>member
-92 PPPPPQPT
+92 PPPPPPQPT
-100 PRPTVAPA
+100 PRPTVA

-240 VAIFKKSD
+240 VALFLKNDNEIISILKQTKEIAFSD
-248 ADIVDILSVT
+248 DDV
-258 KDMAFTDNDIKTVKG
+258 KTVKA
-273 FNEQWQRFKVISQG
+273 FNEQWERFKVLSQG
-287 IGNILIRYIQPA
+287 IGNIFIRGIQPVF
-299 LTAIL
+299 TAVLKLVNGICDL
-304 RLLNDVGDWAVKHQ
+304 IVRHKTTFKVLLS
-318 GTLKTIATLMAMAF
+318 LLMVAF
-332 GGAFIRQLKA
+332 GGALIRQMRMGA
-342 GTGAGGMF
+342 SAGGLL
-350 VKVLKALTSGVFGFG
+350 VRVLQALTRGVFS
-365 KALNG
+365 
-370 VFAAVFGAIFV
+370 
-381 KRLKFSAISGGAL
+381 FSR
-394 VTVFKNLAKGVWAF
+394 
-408 SKALLKSPITKVVGA
+408 ALLASPLTWWLLA
-423 LGFLYLIL
+423 LGALYLIL
-431 EDIVGFVQGKNSFIG
+431 EDIYYFATGGESVIG
-446 NMLEKWFGKD
+446 DLLNEWFGKENTEEIKKD
-456 VAEEVKASLTEVVD
+456 LAEIVEGIIEFGGIVKKVAKD
-470 AISDLWTFIKFI
+470 IFPYFIKLSKFMVKLQTTYLKAI
-482 FGSMTGKLNGWGIS
+482 FLIISAIIYGIAKIGQ
-496 WKNIGK
+496 WIGK
-502 LIATVVRWIIFIFS
+502 
-516 LGVATILKILSVL
+516 G
-529 GKAIGKSI
+529 I

-542 NIPKWWE
+542 NVPKWLDKVGQFVSDTWE
-549 TIVNA
+549 GI
-554 VKGWWEDL
+554 
-562 KQGASDIWNGI
+562 KQGTEEVWNSVCEI
-573 KDVIS
+573 IS
-578 GVIDEIVKI
+578 GVIDNIIGFFK
-587 FENMWKSA
+587 NMWDKA
-595 CEYIDKTIDKL
+595 CEYIDKTVDKL

-612 QDKMEAFG
+612 QDKMESFG
-620 AWFYDFKN
+620 SWYFDWRN
-628 GNPSDKVTG
+628 GNPADKLTG
-637 TTRLPISRGVNINS
+637 TTRLPINRSTNIKS
-651 EQKNNITINTNES
+651 KQTNNITINTNES
-664 AKAVKKTVERYSKDL
+664 AKAVKTSVERYSKDL
-679 IPSYVPMMN
+679 IPSYVPQMI

>member
-92 PPPPPQPT
+92 PPPPPPQPT
-100 PRPTVAPA
+100 PRPTVA

-146 FGARALWKGFNEGVK
+146 FGARALWKGFNEGVR

-240 VAIFKKSD
+240 VALFLKNDNEIINILKQTKEIAFSD
-248 ADIVDILSVT
+248 DDV
-258 KDMAFTDNDIKTVKG
+258 KTVKA
-273 FNEQWQRFKVISQG
+273 FNEQWERFKVLSQG
-287 IGNILIRYIQPA
+287 IGNIFIRGIQPVF
-299 LTAIL
+299 TAVLKLVNGICDL
-304 RLLNDVGDWAVKHQ
+304 IVRHKTTFKVLLS
-318 GTLKTIATLMAMAF
+318 LLMVAF
-332 GGAFIRQLKA
+332 GGALIRQMRMGA
-342 GTGAGGMF
+342 SAGGLL
-350 VKVLKALTSGVFGFG
+350 VRVLQALTRGVFS
-365 KALNG
+365 
-370 VFAAVFGAIFV
+370 
-381 KRLKFSAISGGAL
+381 FSR
-394 VTVFKNLAKGVWAF
+394 
-408 SKALLKSPITKVVGA
+408 ALLASPLTWWLLA
-423 LGFLYLIL
+423 LGALYLIL
-431 EDIVGFVQGKNSFIG
+431 EDIYYFATGGESVIG
-446 NMLEKWFGKD
+446 DLLNEWFGKENTEEIKKD
-456 VAEEVKASLTEVVD
+456 LAEIVEGIIEFGGIVKEVAKD
-470 AISDLWTFIKFI
+470 IFPYFIKLSKFMVKLQTTYLKAI
-482 FGSMTGKLNGWGIS
+482 FLIISAIIYGIAKIGQ
-496 WKNIGK
+496 WIGK
-502 LIATVVRWIIFIFS
+502 
-516 LGVATILKILSVL
+516 G
-529 GKAIGKSI
+529 I

-542 NIPKWWE
+542 NVPKWLDKVGQFVSDTWE
-549 TIVNA
+549 
-554 VKGWWEDL
+554 
-562 KQGASDIWNGI
+562 GI
-573 KDVIS
+573 KKGTEEAWNSVCDIIS
-578 GVIDEIVKI
+578 GVIDTIIGFFK
-587 FENMWKSA
+587 NMWDKA
-595 CEYIDKTIDKL
+595 CEYIDKTVDKL

-620 AWFYDFKN
+620 SWWYDFKN
-628 GNPSDKVTG
+628 GNPADKVIG
-637 TTRLPISRGVNINS
+637 TTRLPINRSTNIKS
-651 EQKNNITINTNES
+651 KQTNNITINTNES
-664 AKAVKKTVERYSKDL
+664 AKAAKSAVERYSKDL
-679 IPSYVPMMN
+679 IPSYVPQII

>member
-240 VAIFKKSD
+240 VALFLKNDNEIISILKQTKEIAFSD
-248 ADIVDILSVT
+248 DDV
-258 KDMAFTDNDIKTVKG
+258 KTVKA
-273 FNEQWQRFKVISQG
+273 FNEQWERFKVLSQG
-287 IGNILIRYIQPA
+287 IGNIFIRGIQPVF
-299 LTAIL
+299 TAVLKLVNGICDL
-304 RLLNDVGDWAVKHQ
+304 IVRHKTTFKVLLS
-318 GTLKTIATLMAMAF
+318 LLMVAF
-332 GGAFIRQLKA
+332 GGALIRQMRMGA
-342 GTGAGGMF
+342 SAGGLL
-350 VKVLKALTSGVFGFG
+350 VRVLQALTRGVFS
-365 KALNG
+365 
-370 VFAAVFGAIFV
+370 
-381 KRLKFSAISGGAL
+381 FSR
-394 VTVFKNLAKGVWAF
+394 
-408 SKALLKSPITKVVGA
+408 ALLASPLTWWLLA
-423 LGFLYLIL
+423 LGALYLIL
-431 EDIVGFVQGKNSFIG
+431 EDIYYFATGGESVIG
-446 NMLEKWFGKD
+446 DLLNEWFGKENTEAIKKD
-456 VAEEVKASLTEVVD
+456 LAEIVDGIIEFGGIVKKVAKD
-470 AISDLWTFIKFI
+470 IFPYFIKLSKFMVKLQTTYLKAIFFI
-482 FGSMTGKLNGWGIS
+482 ISAIIYGIAKIGQ
-496 WKNIGK
+496 WIGK
-502 LIATVVRWIIFIFS
+502 
-516 LGVATILKILSVL
+516 G
-529 GKAIGKSI
+529 I

-542 NIPKWWE
+542 NVPKWLDKVGQFVSDTWE
-549 TIVNA
+549 GI
-554 VKGWWEDL
+554 
-562 KQGASDIWNGI
+562 KQGTKEVWNSI
-573 KDVIS
+573 CEIIS
-578 GVIDEIVKI
+578 GVIDSIIGFFK
-587 FENMWKSA
+587 NMWDKA

-612 QDKMEAFG
+612 QKWAEEKG
-620 AWFYDFKN
+620 GQLYDAIW

-637 TTRLPISRGVNINS
+637 TTRLPTSRGTNINS
-651 EQKNNITINTNES
+651 KQTNNITINTNES
-664 AKAVKKTVERYSKDL
+664 AKAVKSSVERYSKDL
-679 IPSYVPMMN
+679 IPSYVPQMI

>member
-67 DLNGTPYRRATAE
+67 DLNGTPYRRAAAE

-92 PPPPPQPT
+92 PPPPPPQPT
-100 PRPTVAPA
+100 PRPTVA

-240 VAIFKKSD
+240 VALFLKNDNEIIRILKQTKEIAFSD
-248 ADIVDILSVT
+248 DDV
-258 KDMAFTDNDIKTVKG
+258 KTVKA
-273 FNEQWQRFKVISQG
+273 FNEQWERFKVLSQG
-287 IGNILIRYIQPA
+287 IGNIFIRGIQPVF
-299 LTAIL
+299 TAVLKLVNSICDL
-304 RLLNDVGDWAVKHQ
+304 IVRHKTTFKVLLS
-318 GTLKTIATLMAMAF
+318 LLMVAF
-332 GGAFIRQLKA
+332 GGTLIRQMRMGA
-342 GTGAGGMF
+342 SAGGLL
-350 VKVLKALTSGVFGFG
+350 VRVLQALTRGVFS
-365 KALNG
+365 
-370 VFAAVFGAIFV
+370 
-381 KRLKFSAISGGAL
+381 FSR
-394 VTVFKNLAKGVWAF
+394 
-408 SKALLKSPITKVVGA
+408 ALLASPLTWWLLA
-423 LGFLYLIL
+423 LGALYLIL
-431 EDIVGFVQGKNSFIG
+431 EDIYYFATGGESVIG
-446 NMLEKWFGKD
+446 DLLNEWFGKENTEEIKKD
-456 VAEEVKASLTEVVD
+456 LAEIVDGIIEFGGIVKKVAKD
-470 AISDLWTFIKFI
+470 IFPYFIKLSKFI
-482 FGSMTGKLNGWGIS
+482 VKLQTTYLKAIFFIISAIIYGIAKIGQ
-496 WKNIGK
+496 WIGK
-502 LIATVVRWIIFIFS
+502 
-516 LGVATILKILSVL
+516 G
-529 GKAIGKSI
+529 I

-542 NIPKWWE
+542 NVPKWLDKVGQFVSDTWE
-549 TIVNA
+549 GI
-554 VKGWWEDL
+554 
-562 KQGASDIWNGI
+562 KQGTEEVWNSVSEI
-573 KDVIS
+573 IS
-578 GVIDEIVKI
+578 GVIDGIIGFFK
-587 FENMWKSA
+587 NMWDKA
-595 CEYIDKTIDKL
+595 CEYIDKTVDKL

-612 QDKMEAFG
+612 QDKMEEFG
-620 AWFYDFKN
+620 SWYFDWRN
-628 GNPSDKVTG
+628 GNPADKLTG
-637 TTRLPISRGVNINS
+637 TTRLPINRGTNINS
-651 EQKNNITINTNES
+651 EQTNNITINTNES
-664 AKAVKKTVERYSKDL
+664 AKAVKNTVERYSKDL
-679 IPSYVPMMN
+679 IPSYVPQMN

>member
-240 VAIFKKSD
+240 VALFLKND
-248 ADIVDILSVT
+248 ADIIRILKQT
-258 KDMAFTDNDIKTVKG
+258 KEIAFSDDDVKTVKA
-273 FNEQWQRFKVISQG
+273 FNEQWERFKVLSQG
-287 IGNILIRYIQPA
+287 IGNIFIRGIQPVFTAVLKLVNGICDLIVKHKTTFKVLLSLLMVAFGSTLIRQMRMGASAGGLLVRVLQA
-299 LTAIL
+299 LT
-304 RLLNDVGDWAVKHQ
+304 R
-318 GTLKTIATLMAMAF
+318 
-332 GGAFIRQLKA
+332 
-342 GTGAGGMF
+342 
-350 VKVLKALTSGVFGFG
+350 GVF
-365 KALNG
+365 
-370 VFAAVFGAIFV
+370 
-381 KRLKFSAISGGAL
+381 S
-394 VTVFKNLAKGVWAF
+394 F
-408 SKALLKSPITKVVGA
+408 SKALLASPLTWWLLA
-423 LGFLYLIL
+423 LGALYLIL
-431 EDIVGFVQGKNSFIG
+431 EDIYYFATDGESVIG
-446 NMLEKWFGKD
+446 DLLNEWFGKENTEEIKKD
-456 VAEEVKASLTEVVD
+456 LAEIVEGIIEFGGVVKEVAKDIFPYFVKLS
-470 AISDLWTFIKFI
+470 KFI
-482 FGSMTGKLNGWGIS
+482 VKLQVTYLKAIFLIISAIIYGIAKLGQ
-496 WKNIGK
+496 WIGK
-502 LIATVVRWIIFIFS
+502 
-516 LGVATILKILSVL
+516 G
-529 GKAIGKSI
+529 I

-542 NIPKWWE
+542 NVPKWLDKVGQFVSDTWE
-549 TIVNA
+549 GI
-554 VKGWWEDL
+554 
-562 KQGASDIWNGI
+562 KQGTVEVWNSI
-573 KDVIS
+573 CEIIS
-578 GVIDEIVKI
+578 GAIDGIIGFFK
-587 FENMWKSA
+587 NMWDKA

-612 QDKMEAFG
+612 QKWAEEKG
-620 AWFYDFKN
+620 GKLYDAIW

-637 TTRLPISRGVNINS
+637 TTRLPISRGTNINS
-651 EQKNNITINTNES
+651 EQTNNITINTNES
-664 AKAVKKTVERYSKDL
+664 AKAVKNTIERYSKDL

>member
-240 VAIFKKSD
+240 VALFLKNDNEIIRILKQTKEIAFSD
-248 ADIVDILSVT
+248 DDV
-258 KDMAFTDNDIKTVKG
+258 KTVKA
-273 FNEQWQRFKVISQG
+273 FNEQWERFKVLSQG
-287 IGNILIRYIQPA
+287 IGNIFIRGIQPVFTAVLKLVNGICDLIVRHKTTFKVLLSLLMVAFGTTLIRQMRMGASAGGLLVRVLQA
-299 LTAIL
+299 LT
-304 RLLNDVGDWAVKHQ
+304 R
-318 GTLKTIATLMAMAF
+318 
-332 GGAFIRQLKA
+332 
-342 GTGAGGMF
+342 
-350 VKVLKALTSGVFGFG
+350 GVFS
-365 KALNG
+365 
-370 VFAAVFGAIFV
+370 
-381 KRLKFSAISGGAL
+381 FSR
-394 VTVFKNLAKGVWAF
+394 
-408 SKALLKSPITKVVGA
+408 ALLASPLTWWLLVLGA
-423 LGFLYLIL
+423 LYLIL
-431 EDIVGFVQGKNSFIG
+431 EDIYYFATGGESAIG
-446 NMLEKWFGKD
+446 DLLNEWFGKENTEEIRKD
-456 VAEEVKASLTEVVD
+456 LAEIVDGIIEFGGVVKEVAKDIFPYFVKLS
-470 AISDLWTFIKFI
+470 KFI
-482 FGSMTGKLNGWGIS
+482 VKLQVTYLKAIFLIISAIIYGIAKIGQ
-496 WKNIGK
+496 WIGK
-502 LIATVVRWIIFIFS
+502 
-516 LGVATILKILSVL
+516 G
-529 GKAIGKSI
+529 I

-542 NIPKWWE
+542 NVPKWLDKVGQFVSDTWE
-549 TIVNA
+549 GI
-554 VKGWWEDL
+554 
-562 KQGASDIWNGI
+562 KQGTVEVWNSI
-573 KDVIS
+573 CEIIS
-578 GVIDEIVKI
+578 GVIDTVIGFFK
-587 FENMWKSA
+587 NMWDKA

-612 QDKMEAFG
+612 QNKMEAFG
-620 AWFYDFKN
+620 AWYYDLKN
-628 GNPSDKVTG
+628 GNPADKLTG
-637 TTRLPISRGVNINS
+637 TTRLPTSRGTNINS
-651 EQKNNITINTNES
+651 EQTNNITINTNES
-664 AKAVKKTVERYSKDL
+664 AKAVKNTIERYSKDL
-679 IPSYVPMMN
+679 IPSYVPQMN

>member
-24 GLTAVNNLFTKIS
+24 GLTTVNNLFTKIS

-161 MIDTYRKQIGMNTAE
+161 MIDTYRKQIGMSTAE

-240 VAIFKKSD
+240 VALFLKNDNEIIRILKQTKEIAFSD
-248 ADIVDILSVT
+248 DDV
-258 KDMAFTDNDIKTVKG
+258 KTVKA
-273 FNEQWQRFKVISQG
+273 FNEQWERFKVLSQG
-287 IGNILIRYIQPA
+287 IGNIFIRGIQPVF
-299 LTAIL
+299 TAVLKLVNGICDL
-304 RLLNDVGDWAVKHQ
+304 IVRHKTTFKVLLS
-318 GTLKTIATLMAMAF
+318 LLMVAF
-332 GGAFIRQLKA
+332 GGALIRQMRMGA
-342 GTGAGGMF
+342 SAGGLL
-350 VKVLKALTSGVFGFG
+350 VRVLQALTRGVFS
-365 KALNG
+365 
-370 VFAAVFGAIFV
+370 
-381 KRLKFSAISGGAL
+381 FSR
-394 VTVFKNLAKGVWAF
+394 
-408 SKALLKSPITKVVGA
+408 ALLASPLTWWLLA
-423 LGFLYLIL
+423 LGALYLIL
-431 EDIVGFVQGKNSFIG
+431 EDIYYFATGGESVIG
-446 NMLEKWFGKD
+446 DLLNEWFGKENTEAIKKD
-456 VAEEVKASLTEVVD
+456 LAEIVEGIIEFGGIVKEVAKDIFPYFVKLS
-470 AISDLWTFIKFI
+470 KFI
-482 FGSMTGKLNGWGIS
+482 VKLQVTYLKAIFLIISAIIYGIAKIGQ
-496 WKNIGK
+496 WIGK
-502 LIATVVRWIIFIFS
+502 
-516 LGVATILKILSVL
+516 G
-529 GKAIGKSI
+529 I

-542 NIPKWWE
+542 NVPKWLDKVGKFVSDTWE
-549 TIVNA
+549 GIK
-554 VKGWWEDL
+554 KGTEEV
-562 KQGASDIWNGI
+562 WNGI
-573 KDVIS
+573 KNFIGS
-578 GVIDEIVKI
+578 TIDGIIGFFK
-587 FENMWKSA
+587 NMWKTA
-595 CEYIDKTIDKL
+595 CDYVNKTIDKL
-606 KELNPF
+606 QELNPF
-612 QDKMEAFG
+612 QEKSEAFG
-620 AWFYDFKN
+620 AWWHDFKN
-628 GNPSDKVTG
+628 GNPADKLIG
-637 TTRLPISRGVNINS
+637 TTRLPTSRGTNINS
-651 EQKNNITINTNES
+651 KQTNNITINTNES
-664 AKAVKKTVERYSKDL
+664 GKAVKKTVERYSKDL
-679 IPSYVPMMN
+679 IPSYVPQMN

>member
-1 MGKEQEVESLSIKL
+1 MGKEQEIESLSIKL

-240 VAIFKKSD
+240 VALFLKNDNEIIRILKQTKEIAFSD
-248 ADIVDILSVT
+248 DDV
-258 KDMAFTDNDIKTVKG
+258 KTVKA
-273 FNEQWQRFKVISQG
+273 FNEQWERFKVLSQG
-287 IGNILIRYIQPA
+287 IGNIFIRGIQPVF
-299 LTAIL
+299 TAVLKLVNGICDL
-304 RLLNDVGDWAVKHQ
+304 IVRHKTTFKVLLS
-318 GTLKTIATLMAMAF
+318 LLMVAF
-332 GGAFIRQLKA
+332 GGALIRQMRMGA
-342 GTGAGGMF
+342 NAGGLL
-350 VKVLKALTSGVFGFG
+350 VRVLQALTRGVFS
-365 KALNG
+365 
-370 VFAAVFGAIFV
+370 
-381 KRLKFSAISGGAL
+381 FSR
-394 VTVFKNLAKGVWAF
+394 
-408 SKALLKSPITKVVGA
+408 ALLASPLTWWLLA
-423 LGFLYLIL
+423 LGALYLIL
-431 EDIVGFVQGKNSFIG
+431 EDIYYFATGGESVIG
-446 NMLEKWFGKD
+446 DLLNEWFGKENTEEIKKD
-456 VAEEVKASLTEVVD
+456 LAEIVEGIIEFGGIVKEVAKDIFPYFVKLS
-470 AISDLWTFIKFI
+470 KFI
-482 FGSMTGKLNGWGIS
+482 LKLQTTYLKAIFFIISAIIYGIAKIGQ
-496 WKNIGK
+496 WIGK
-502 LIATVVRWIIFIFS
+502 
-516 LGVATILKILSVL
+516 G
-529 GKAIGKSI
+529 IGF
-537 GYLVV
+537 LVV
-542 NIPKWWE
+542 NVPKWLDKVSQFVSDKWE
-549 TIVNA
+549 GI
-554 VKGWWEDL
+554 
-562 KQGASDIWNGI
+562 KQGTAEVWNSI
-573 KDVIS
+573 CEIIS
-578 GVIDEIVKI
+578 GVIDTIISFFK
-587 FENMWKSA
+587 NMWDKA
-595 CEYIDKTIDKL
+595 CEYIDKTVDKL

-628 GNPSDKVTG
+628 GNPADNLTG
-637 TTRLPISRGVNINS
+637 ITRLPISRGTNINS
-651 EQKNNITINTNES
+651 EQTNNITINTNES
-664 AKAVKKTVERYSKDL
+664 AKAVKNTIERYSKDL
-679 IPSYVPMMN
+679 IPSYVPQMN

>member
-92 PPPPPQPT
+92 PPPPPPQPT
-100 PRPTVAPA
+100 PRPTVA

-146 FGARALWKGFNEGVK
+146 FGARALWKGFNEGVR

-240 VAIFKKSD
+240 VALFLKNDNEIISILKQTKEIAFSD
-248 ADIVDILSVT
+248 DDV
-258 KDMAFTDNDIKTVKG
+258 KTVKA
-273 FNEQWQRFKVISQG
+273 FNEQWERFKVLSQG
-287 IGNILIRYIQPA
+287 IGNIFIRGIQPVF
-299 LTAIL
+299 TAVLKLVNGICDL
-304 RLLNDVGDWAVKHQ
+304 IVRHKTTFKVLLS
-318 GTLKTIATLMAMAF
+318 LLMVAF
-332 GGAFIRQLKA
+332 GGALIRQMRMGA
-342 GTGAGGMF
+342 SAGGLL
-350 VKVLKALTSGVFGFG
+350 VRVLQALTRGVFS
-365 KALNG
+365 
-370 VFAAVFGAIFV
+370 
-381 KRLKFSAISGGAL
+381 FSR
-394 VTVFKNLAKGVWAF
+394 
-408 SKALLKSPITKVVGA
+408 ALLASPLTWWLLA
-423 LGFLYLIL
+423 LGALYLIL
-431 EDIVGFVQGKNSFIG
+431 EDIYYFATGGESVIG
-446 NMLEKWFGKD
+446 DLLNEWFGKENTEEIKKD
-456 VAEEVKASLTEVVD
+456 LAEIVDGIIEFGGIVKKVAKD
-470 AISDLWTFIKFI
+470 IFPYFIKLSKFMVKLQTTYLKAIFFI
-482 FGSMTGKLNGWGIS
+482 ISAIIYGIAKIGQ
-496 WKNIGK
+496 WIGK
-502 LIATVVRWIIFIFS
+502 
-516 LGVATILKILSVL
+516 G
-529 GKAIGKSI
+529 I

-542 NIPKWWE
+542 NVPKWLDKVGQFVSDTWE
-549 TIVNA
+549 
-554 VKGWWEDL
+554 
-562 KQGASDIWNGI
+562 GI
-573 KDVIS
+573 KKGTEEAWNSVCDIIS
-578 GVIDEIVKI
+578 GVIDTIIGFFK
-587 FENMWKSA
+587 NMWDKA
-595 CEYIDKTIDKL
+595 CEYIDKTVDKL

-612 QDKMEAFG
+612 QDKSEAFG
-620 AWFYDFKN
+620 AWWYDFKN
-628 GNPSDKVTG
+628 GNPADKVIG
-637 TTRLPISRGVNINS
+637 TTRLPTSRSTNIKS
-651 EQKNNITINTNES
+651 KQTNNITINTNES
-664 AKAVKKTVERYSKDL
+664 AKAVKSSVERYSKDL
-679 IPSYVPMMN
+679 IPSYVPQMI

>member
-24 GLTAVNNLFTKIS
+24 GLTTVNNLFTKIS

-80 PTPPNDAGTTPP
+80 PTPPNDAGTPPP

-161 MIDTYRKQIGMNTAE
+161 MIDTYRKQIGMSTAE

-240 VAIFKKSD
+240 VALFLKNDNEIIRILKQTKEIAFSD
-248 ADIVDILSVT
+248 DDV
-258 KDMAFTDNDIKTVKG
+258 KTVKA
-273 FNEQWQRFKVISQG
+273 FNEQWERFKVLSQG
-287 IGNILIRYIQPA
+287 IGNIFIRGIQPVF
-299 LTAIL
+299 TAVLKLVNGICDL
-304 RLLNDVGDWAVKHQ
+304 IVRHKTTFKVLLS
-318 GTLKTIATLMAMAF
+318 LLMVAF
-332 GGAFIRQLKA
+332 GGALIRQMRMGA
-342 GTGAGGMF
+342 SAGGLL
-350 VKVLKALTSGVFGFG
+350 VRVLQALTRGVFS
-365 KALNG
+365 
-370 VFAAVFGAIFV
+370 
-381 KRLKFSAISGGAL
+381 FSR
-394 VTVFKNLAKGVWAF
+394 
-408 SKALLKSPITKVVGA
+408 ALLASPLTWWLLA
-423 LGFLYLIL
+423 LGALYLIL
-431 EDIVGFVQGKNSFIG
+431 EDIYYFATGGESVIG
-446 NMLEKWFGKD
+446 DLLNEWFGKENTEAIKKD
-456 VAEEVKASLTEVVD
+456 LAEIVEGIIEFGGIVKEVAKDIFPYFVKLS
-470 AISDLWTFIKFI
+470 KFI
-482 FGSMTGKLNGWGIS
+482 VKLQVTYLKAIFLIISAIIYGIAKIGQ
-496 WKNIGK
+496 WIGK
-502 LIATVVRWIIFIFS
+502 
-516 LGVATILKILSVL
+516 G
-529 GKAIGKSI
+529 I

-542 NIPKWWE
+542 NVPKWLDKVGKFVSDTWE
-549 TIVNA
+549 GIK
-554 VKGWWEDL
+554 KGTEEV
-562 KQGASDIWNGI
+562 WNGI
-573 KDVIS
+573 KNFIGS
-578 GVIDEIVKI
+578 TIDGIIGFFK
-587 FENMWKSA
+587 NMWKTA
-595 CEYIDKTIDKL
+595 CDYVNKTIDKL
-606 KELNPF
+606 QELNPF
-612 QDKMEAFG
+612 QEKSEAFG
-620 AWFYDFKN
+620 AWWHDFKN
-628 GNPSDKVTG
+628 GNPADKLIG
-637 TTRLPISRGVNINS
+637 TTRLPTSRGTNINS
-651 EQKNNITINTNES
+651 KQTNNITINTNES
-664 AKAVKKTVERYSKDL
+664 GKAVKKTVERYSKDL
-679 IPSYVPMMN
+679 IPSYVPQMN

>member
-67 DLNGTPYRRATAE
+67 DLNGTPYRRTAE
-80 PTPPNDAGTTPP
+80 STPPNDAGTTPP

-146 FGARALWKGFNEGVK
+146 FGARALWKGFNEGVR

-240 VAIFKKSD
+240 VALFLKNDNEIISILKQTKEIAFSD
-248 ADIVDILSVT
+248 DDV
-258 KDMAFTDNDIKTVKG
+258 KTVKA
-273 FNEQWQRFKVISQG
+273 FNEQWERFKVLSQG
-287 IGNILIRYIQPA
+287 IGNIFIRGIQPVF
-299 LTAIL
+299 TAVLKLVNGICDL
-304 RLLNDVGDWAVKHQ
+304 IVRHKTTFKVLLS
-318 GTLKTIATLMAMAF
+318 LLMVAF
-332 GGAFIRQLKA
+332 GGALIRQMRMGA
-342 GTGAGGMF
+342 SAGGLL
-350 VKVLKALTSGVFGFG
+350 VRVLQALTRGVFS
-365 KALNG
+365 
-370 VFAAVFGAIFV
+370 
-381 KRLKFSAISGGAL
+381 FSR
-394 VTVFKNLAKGVWAF
+394 
-408 SKALLKSPITKVVGA
+408 ALLASPLTWWLLA
-423 LGFLYLIL
+423 LGALYLIL
-431 EDIVGFVQGKNSFIG
+431 EDIYYFATGGESVIG
-446 NMLEKWFGKD
+446 DLLNEWFGKENTEEIKKD
-456 VAEEVKASLTEVVD
+456 LAEIVEGIIEFGGIVKKVAKD
-470 AISDLWTFIKFI
+470 IFPYFIKLSKFMVKLQTTYLKAIFFI
-482 FGSMTGKLNGWGIS
+482 ISAIIYGIAKIGQ
-496 WKNIGK
+496 WIGK
-502 LIATVVRWIIFIFS
+502 
-516 LGVATILKILSVL
+516 G
-529 GKAIGKSI
+529 I

-542 NIPKWWE
+542 NVPKWLDKVGQFVSDTWE
-549 TIVNA
+549 
-554 VKGWWEDL
+554 
-562 KQGASDIWNGI
+562 GI
-573 KDVIS
+573 KKGTEEAWNSVCDIIS
-578 GVIDEIVKI
+578 GVIDNIIGFFK
-587 FENMWKSA
+587 NMWDKA
-595 CEYIDKTIDKL
+595 CEYIDKTVDKL

-612 QDKMEAFG
+612 QDKSEAFG
-620 AWFYDFKN
+620 AWWYDFKN
-628 GNPSDKVTG
+628 GNPADKVIG
-637 TTRLPISRGVNINS
+637 TTRLPTSRSTNIKS
-651 EQKNNITINTNES
+651 KQTNNITINTNES
-664 AKAVKKTVERYSKDL
+664 AKAVKSSVERYSKDL
-679 IPSYVPMMN
+679 IPSYVPQMI

>member
-92 PPPPPQPT
+92 PPPPPPQPT
-100 PRPTVAPA
+100 PRPTVA

-240 VAIFKKSD
+240 VALFLKNDNEIIRILKQTKEIAFSD
-248 ADIVDILSVT
+248 DDV
-258 KDMAFTDNDIKTVKG
+258 KTVKA
-273 FNEQWQRFKVISQG
+273 FNEQWERFKVLSQG
-287 IGNILIRYIQPA
+287 IGNIFIRGIQPVF
-299 LTAIL
+299 TAVLKLVNGICDL
-304 RLLNDVGDWAVKHQ
+304 IVRHKTTFKVLLS
-318 GTLKTIATLMAMAF
+318 LLMVAF
-332 GGAFIRQLKA
+332 GGALIRQMRMGA
-342 GTGAGGMF
+342 SAGGLL
-350 VKVLKALTSGVFGFG
+350 VRVLQALTRGVFS
-365 KALNG
+365 
-370 VFAAVFGAIFV
+370 
-381 KRLKFSAISGGAL
+381 FSR
-394 VTVFKNLAKGVWAF
+394 
-408 SKALLKSPITKVVGA
+408 ALLASPLTWWLLA
-423 LGFLYLIL
+423 LGALYLIL
-431 EDIVGFVQGKNSFIG
+431 EDIYYFATDGESVIG
-446 NMLEKWFGKD
+446 DLLNEWFGKENTEEIKKD
-456 VAEEVKASLTEVVD
+456 LAEIVEGIIEFGGVIKEVAKD
-470 AISDLWTFIKFI
+470 IFPYFIKLSKFMVKLQTTYLKAIFFI
-482 FGSMTGKLNGWGIS
+482 ISAIIYGIAKIGQ
-496 WKNIGK
+496 WIGK
-502 LIATVVRWIIFIFS
+502 
-516 LGVATILKILSVL
+516 G
-529 GKAIGKSI
+529 I

-542 NIPKWWE
+542 NVPKWLDKVGQFVSDTWE
-549 TIVNA
+549 GI
-554 VKGWWEDL
+554 
-562 KQGASDIWNGI
+562 KQGTKEAWNSVCDI
-573 KDVIS
+573 IS
-578 GVIDEIVKI
+578 GVIDTIIGFFK
-587 FENMWKSA
+587 NMWDKA
-595 CEYIDKTIDKL
+595 CEYIDKTVDKL

-612 QDKMEAFG
+612 QDKMEEFG
-620 AWFYDFKN
+620 SWYFDWRN
-628 GNPSDKVTG
+628 GNPADKLTG
-637 TTRLPISRGVNINS
+637 TTRLPINRGTNINS
-651 EQKNNITINTNES
+651 EQTNNITINTNES
-664 AKAVKKTVERYSKDL
+664 AKAVKSSVERYSKDL
-679 IPSYVPMMN
+679 IPSYVPQMI

>member
-80 PTPPNDAGTTPP
+80 PTPPNDAGTTPPP

-240 VAIFKKSD
+240 VALFLKNDNEIIRILKQTKEIAFSD
-248 ADIVDILSVT
+248 DDVKI
-258 KDMAFTDNDIKTVKG
+258 VKG
-273 FNEQWQRFKVISQG
+273 FNEQWERFKVLSQG
-287 IGNILIRYIQPA
+287 IGNIFIRGIQPVF
-299 LTAIL
+299 TAVLKLVNGICDL
-304 RLLNDVGDWAVKHQ
+304 IVRHKTTFKVLLS
-318 GTLKTIATLMAMAF
+318 LLMVAF
-332 GGAFIRQLKA
+332 GGTMIRQMRMGA
-342 GTGAGGMF
+342 SAGGLL
-350 VKVLKALTSGVFGFG
+350 VRVLQALTRGVFS
-365 KALNG
+365 
-370 VFAAVFGAIFV
+370 
-381 KRLKFSAISGGAL
+381 FSR
-394 VTVFKNLAKGVWAF
+394 
-408 SKALLKSPITKVVGA
+408 ALLASPLTWWLLA
-423 LGFLYLIL
+423 LGALYLIL
-431 EDIVGFVQGKNSFIG
+431 EDIYYFATGGESVIG
-446 NMLEKWFGKD
+446 DLLNEWFGKENTEEIKKD
-456 VAEEVKASLTEVVD
+456 LAEIVDGIIEFGGIVKKVAKDIFPYFVKLS
-470 AISDLWTFIKFI
+470 KFI
-482 FGSMTGKLNGWGIS
+482 VKLQTTYLKAIFFIISAIIYGIAKIGQ
-496 WKNIGK
+496 WIGK
-502 LIATVVRWIIFIFS
+502 
-516 LGVATILKILSVL
+516 G
-529 GKAIGKSI
+529 I

-542 NIPKWWE
+542 NVPKWLDKVGKFVSDTWE
-549 TIVNA
+549 GI
-554 VKGWWEDL
+554 
-562 KQGASDIWNGI
+562 KQGTKEVWNSI

-578 GVIDEIVKI
+578 GVIDSIIGFFK
-587 FENMWKSA
+587 NMWDKA
-595 CEYIDKTIDKL
+595 CEYIDKTVDKL

-612 QDKMEAFG
+612 QKWAEEKG
-620 AWFYDFKN
+620 GKLYDAIW

-637 TTRLPISRGVNINS
+637 TTRLPISRGTNINS
-651 EQKNNITINTNES
+651 EQTNNITINTNES
-664 AKAVKKTVERYSKDL
+664 AKAVKNTIERYSKDL
-679 IPSYVPMMN
+679 IPSYVPQMN

>member
-80 PTPPNDAGTTPP
+80 PTPPNDTGTTPP

-100 PRPTVAPA
+100 PRPAVTPT

-240 VAIFKKSD
+240 VALFLKNDNEIIRILKQTKEIAFSD
-248 ADIVDILSVT
+248 DDV
-258 KDMAFTDNDIKTVKG
+258 KTVKA
-273 FNEQWQRFKVISQG
+273 FNEQWERFKVLSQG
-287 IGNILIRYIQPA
+287 IGNIFIRGIQPVF
-299 LTAIL
+299 TAVLKLVNGICDL
-304 RLLNDVGDWAVKHQ
+304 IVRHKTTFKVLLS
-318 GTLKTIATLMAMAF
+318 LLMVAF
-332 GGAFIRQLKA
+332 GGALIRQMRMGA
-342 GTGAGGMF
+342 SAGGLL
-350 VKVLKALTSGVFGFG
+350 VRVLQALTRGVFS
-365 KALNG
+365 
-370 VFAAVFGAIFV
+370 
-381 KRLKFSAISGGAL
+381 FSR
-394 VTVFKNLAKGVWAF
+394 
-408 SKALLKSPITKVVGA
+408 ALLASPLTWWLLA
-423 LGFLYLIL
+423 LGALYLIL
-431 EDIVGFVQGKNSFIG
+431 EDIYYFATDGESVIG
-446 NMLEKWFGKD
+446 DLLNEWFGKENTEEIKKD
-456 VAEEVKASLTEVVD
+456 LAEIVEGIIEFGGVIKEVAKD
-470 AISDLWTFIKFI
+470 IFPYFIKLSKFI
-482 FGSMTGKLNGWGIS
+482 VKLQTTYLKAIFFIISAIIYGIAKIGQ
-496 WKNIGK
+496 WIGK
-502 LIATVVRWIIFIFS
+502 
-516 LGVATILKILSVL
+516 G
-529 GKAIGKSI
+529 I

-542 NIPKWWE
+542 NVPKWLDKVGQFVSDTWE
-549 TIVNA
+549 GI
-554 VKGWWEDL
+554 
-562 KQGASDIWNGI
+562 KQGTEEVWNSVCDI
-573 KDVIS
+573 IS
-578 GVIDEIVKI
+578 GVIDNIIGFFK
-587 FENMWKSA
+587 NMWDKA
-595 CEYIDKTIDKL
+595 CEYIDKTVDKL

-612 QDKMEAFG
+612 QDKMEEFG
-620 AWFYDFKN
+620 SWYFDWRN
-628 GNPSDKVTG
+628 GNPADKLTG
-637 TTRLPISRGVNINS
+637 TTRLPTSRGTNINS
-651 EQKNNITINTNES
+651 EQTNNIKNNITINTNES
-664 AKAVKKTVERYSKDL
+664 AKAVKSAVERYSKDL
-679 IPSYVPMMN
+679 IPSYVPQMI